1 MKILSLRF
9 KNINSLKGEWKINFN
24 QEPFIS
30 NGLFAITG
38 PTGAGKTT
46 LLDAISLALY
56 HRTPRLD
63 KVTQSQNELMT
74 RHTAECLAEVEFEV
88 KGVAYRAFWEQRRA
102 NYKEDGNLQAP
113 QAELV
118 KINTTGG
125 EDKILASKISQVKE
139 MIINITGLDFDRFTK
154 SMLLSQGQFAAFLNA
169 DDKSR
174 AELLEELTGT
184 DIYRHISQSIF
195 KHWREEEHAL
205 KTLKQQAEMMALLD
219 ENARQALLTEQTDLF
234 AKESL
239 LQKEQQEYQIAK
251 QWQEKETELNKN
263 TLLAQTEVNLAQEAI
278 VAAKP
283 DIQRLENSEP
293 AEKIRPIYDEK
304 NRLLKEQTYIESQLS
319 TLKAEKQLI
328 EQQIQPIN
336 QHLVEARDSFK
347 QHDEKKQQILQ
358 LIREKV
364 APLDN
369 QLILLQQDI
378 SAKTQ
383 QKNTLEKTQSEYL
396 EKIQLTEAQ
405 LSGSQKQFNEL
416 NEYLNQHTTHAQLA
430 ENLPLWQRYFE
441 QYDEITEKYL
451 ISQKSEKTE
460 QEKEHALKFA
470 LEKATKSLEQQQH
483 TLNLQQQQLSELQ
496 TQLEQL
502 NKADAIADIP
512 HRLQQISQQRNAL
525 AKLMGLQAQLQ
536 HAIKTEHQQQKS
548 HSENQQR
555 ITTLTENISKNDI
568 VLKEKEQHLKDLNDN
583 YLLIRK
589 LAEYEEERQHLVK
602 DNPCPVC
609 GSTEHPYVEKYK
621 EIKPDETKT
630 RLDILT
636 QQVHTLTIELVEQK
650 TQCTNY
656 QVQNEKLSRDLEQ
669 LTQDIASLKQQ
680 WQLLAQTYALPDVD
694 CEETALTQL
703 DLELEKED
711 KLLTQKQINYQQLE
725 VKIQQEYKLLSD
737 NKELFNQQQQA
748 ILHQQNE
755 FTQQQKDVSNKQQQT
770 AQYLQQQTQLA
781 QDLQSIVKQQGYE
794 LREFEDKTQWLIAR
808 KKESQQ
814 YQSTLKT
821 HHELQQTIREL
832 LLTQEER
839 KRYLSETQKE
849 LDAVLVHL
857 QQHHQ
862 QQEQLNAQ
870 RQALFGTQTT
880 EDARNELDKQSQ
892 LLQKQIEQ
900 YSEEKNRLEVRLNQL
915 IGQYQENEKSLQRL
929 QTRSQ
934 DIIEQYQYALKNSL
948 FTDENAFLASL
959 LSVEERNRLQEQQK
973 QRLDK
978 LLQEKT
984 RLDTQEKAYQQHLS
998 QQPVLSTEH
1007 NIEQITTHLSSL
1019 ETQLAQLQET
1029 KFRIQEQLRIDEE
1042 KRKAQQDLL
1051 IHITKQ
1057 QSQFDDWSYLNELVG
1072 SASGDKFSRFAQGL
1086 TLDHLIYLAN
1096 RRLEKLHG
1104 RYFLQR
1110 KTPASLELQIAD
1122 TWQADALRDTR
1133 TLSGGES
1140 FLVSLSLAL
1149 ALSDLVSNKTQIE
1162 SLFLDEGFGTLD
1174 PDTLDIALDAL
1185 DSLNASGKII
1195 GVISHVEAMKERIP
1209 VQIKVKKAGGLGIS
1223 QLAPEFRYVDKQNL
1237 NQVVK
1242 N

>member
-24 QEPFIS
+24 QEPFVS

-118 KINTTGG
+118 KINIAGD

-139 MIINITGLDFDRFTK
+139 MIISITGLDFDRFTK

-195 KHWREEEHAL
+195 KHWREEEQAL
-205 KTLKQQAEMMALLD
+205 KTLKQKAEMMALLD
-219 ENARQALLTEQTDLF
+219 ENARQALLTEQTNLF

-239 LQKEQQEYQIAK
+239 LQKEQQEYQVAK
-251 QWQEKETELNKN
+251 QWQEKEIELNKN
-263 TLLAQTEVNLAQEAI
+263 KALAQTEVNLAQEAL

-304 NRLLKEQTYIESQLS
+304 NRLLKEQAYIASQLS
-319 TLKAEKQLI
+319 ALKAEKQLI
-328 EQQIQPIN
+328 EQQSQPIN
-336 QHLVEARDSFK
+336 QHLIEARNTFK

-369 QLILLQQDI
+369 QLALLQQDI

-383 QKNTLEKTQSEYL
+383 QKSALEKTQSEYL
-396 EKIQLTEAQ
+396 EKIQSTAHQLTT
-405 LSGSQKQFNEL
+405 SQKQASEL
-416 NEYLNQHTTHAQLA
+416 NNYLSQHTAYAQLA

-441 QYDEITEKYL
+441 QYDEVTEKYL
-451 ISQKSEKTE
+451 ISKKSEKTE
-460 QEKEHALKFA
+460 QEKEHTLKLA
-470 LEKATKSLEQQQH
+470 LEKATKALEQQQH
-483 TLNLQQQQLSELQ
+483 SLNLQQQQLKALQ
-496 TQLEQL
+496 TQLEQQ
-502 NKADAIADIP
+502 NKADAITDIP
-512 HRLQQISQQRNAL
+512 PRLQQISQQRNAL
-525 AKLMGLQAQLQ
+525 AKLMGLQAQLER
-536 HAIKTEHQQQKS
+536 AIKAEHQQQKS
-548 HSENQQR
+548 YSENLQK
-555 ITTLTENISKNDI
+555 IAMLTENISKNSI

-589 LAEYEEERQHLVK
+589 LAEYEEERQRLVK
-602 DNPCPVC
+602 DTPCPVC

-636 QQVHTLTIELVEQK
+636 QQVHALTIELVEQK
-650 TQCTNY
+650 TQCANY
-656 QVQNEKLSRDLEQ
+656 QAQNEKLCHELKQ
-669 LTQDIASLKQQ
+669 LTQDITSLTQQ
-680 WQLLAQTYALPDVD
+680 WRDVAQTYALPDVG
-694 CEETALTQL
+694 CEETVLTQL
-703 DLELEKED
+703 DSELKQED
-711 KLLTQKQINYQQLE
+711 NLLTQKRVNYQALE
-725 VKIQQEYKLLSD
+725 AKIQQEYKLLSD
-737 NKELFNQQQQA
+737 NKEQFNQQQQTV
-748 ILHQQNE
+748 LHQQNE
-755 FTQQQKDVSNKQQQT
+755 FAQQQKEVSNKQQQT

-781 QDLQSIVKQQGYE
+781 QDLQSLVKQQGYE
-794 LREFEDKTQWLIAR
+794 LKEFEDKIQWLTSR
-808 KKESQQ
+808 KEESQQ

-832 LLTQEER
+832 LSTQEER
-839 KRYLSETQKE
+839 KRYLSEIQKE

-857 QQHHQ
+857 QQLHQ
-862 QQEQLNAQ
+862 QQAQLKAQ

-880 EDARNELDKQSQ
+880 EDARNELDKRS
-892 LLQKQIEQ
+892 LSLQKQIEQ
-900 YSEEKNRLEVRLNQL
+900 YSEEKNRLEIRLNQL

-929 QTRSQ
+929 QTCSQ
-934 DIIEQYQYALKNSL
+934 DIIEQYQYALKNSP
-948 FTDENAFLASL
+948 FADENAFLTSL
-959 LSVEERNRLQEQQK
+959 LSAEERHRLQEQQK

-984 RLDTQEKAYQQHLS
+984 RLDAQENAYQQHLS
-998 QQPVLSTEH
+998 QQPILITQQ
-1007 NIEQITTHLSSL
+1007 NFEQITAQLLLL
-1019 ETQLAQLQET
+1019 ETQLIQLQET
-1029 KFRIQEQLRIDEE
+1029 KFRIQEQLRADEE
-1042 KRKAQQDLL
+1042 KRKEQQSLL
-1051 IHITKQ
+1051 THIAKQ
-1057 QSQFDDWSYLNELVG
+1057 QAQFDDWSYLNELVG

-1223 QLAPEFRYVDKQNL
+1223 QLAPEFRYADK
-1237 NQVVK
+1237 
-1242 N
+1242 

>member
-24 QEPFIS
+24 QEPFVS

-118 KINTTGG
+118 KINIAGD

-139 MIINITGLDFDRFTK
+139 MIISITGLDFDRFTK

-195 KHWREEEHAL
+195 KHWREEEQAL
-205 KTLKQQAEMMALLD
+205 KTLKQKAEMMALLD
-219 ENARQALLTEQTDLF
+219 ENARQALLTEQTNLF

-239 LQKEQQEYQIAK
+239 LQKEQQEYQVAK
-251 QWQEKETELNKN
+251 QWQEKEIELNKN
-263 TLLAQTEVNLAQEAI
+263 KALAQTEVNLAQEAL

-304 NRLLKEQTYIESQLS
+304 NRLLKEQAYIASQLS
-319 TLKAEKQLI
+319 ALKAEKQLI
-328 EQQIQPIN
+328 EQQSQPIN
-336 QHLVEARDSFK
+336 QHLIEARNTFK

-369 QLILLQQDI
+369 QLALLEQDI

-383 QKNTLEKTQSEYL
+383 QKSALEKTQSEYL
-396 EKIQLTEAQ
+396 EKIQSTAHQLTT
-405 LSGSQKQFNEL
+405 SQKQASEL
-416 NEYLNQHTTHAQLA
+416 NNYLSQHTAYAQLA

-441 QYDEITEKYL
+441 QYDEVTEKYL
-451 ISQKSEKTE
+451 ISKKSEKTE
-460 QEKEHALKFA
+460 QEKEHTLKLA
-470 LEKATKSLEQQQH
+470 LEKATKALEQQQH
-483 TLNLQQQQLSELQ
+483 SLNLQQQQLKALQ
-496 TQLEQL
+496 TQLEQQ
-502 NKADAIADIP
+502 NKADAITDIP
-512 HRLQQISQQRNAL
+512 PRLQQISQQRNAL
-525 AKLMGLQAQLQ
+525 AKLMGLQAQLER
-536 HAIKTEHQQQKS
+536 AIKAEHQQQKS
-548 HSENQQR
+548 YSENLQK
-555 ITTLTENISKNDI
+555 IAMLTENISKNSI

-589 LAEYEEERQHLVK
+589 LAEYEEERQRLVK

-636 QQVHTLTIELVEQK
+636 QQVHALTIELVEQK
-650 TQCTNY
+650 TQCANY
-656 QVQNEKLSRDLEQ
+656 QAQNEKLCHELKQ
-669 LTQDIASLKQQ
+669 LTQDITSLTQQ
-680 WQLLAQTYALPDVD
+680 WRDVAQTYALPDVG
-694 CEETALTQL
+694 CEETVLTQL
-703 DLELEKED
+703 DSELKQED
-711 KLLTQKQINYQQLE
+711 NLLTQKRVNYQALE
-725 VKIQQEYKLLSD
+725 TKIQQEYKLLSD
-737 NKELFNQQQQA
+737 NKEQFNQQQQTV
-748 ILHQQNE
+748 LHQQNE
-755 FTQQQKDVSNKQQQT
+755 FAQQQKEVSNKQQQT

-781 QDLQSIVKQQGYE
+781 QDLQSLVKQQGYE
-794 LREFEDKTQWLIAR
+794 LKEFEDKIQWLTSR
-808 KKESQQ
+808 KEESQQ
-814 YQSTLKT
+814 YQSILKT

-832 LLTQEER
+832 LSTQEER
-839 KRYLSETQKE
+839 KRYLSEIQKE

-857 QQHHQ
+857 QQLHQ
-862 QQEQLNAQ
+862 QQAQLKAQ

-880 EDARNELDKQSQ
+880 EDARNELDKRS
-892 LLQKQIEQ
+892 LSLQKQIEQ
-900 YSEEKNRLEVRLNQL
+900 YSEEKNRLEIRLNQL

-929 QTRSQ
+929 QTCSQ
-934 DIIEQYQYALKNSL
+934 DIIEQYQYALKNSP
-948 FTDENAFLASL
+948 FADENAFLTSL
-959 LSVEERNRLQEQQK
+959 LSAEERHRLQEQQK

-984 RLDTQEKAYQQHLS
+984 RLDAQENAYQQHLS
-998 QQPVLSTEH
+998 QQPILITQQ
-1007 NIEQITTHLSSL
+1007 NFEQITAQLLLL
-1019 ETQLAQLQET
+1019 ETQLIQLQET
-1029 KFRIQEQLRIDEE
+1029 KFRIQEQLRADEE
-1042 KRKAQQDLL
+1042 KRKEQQSLL
-1051 IHITKQ
+1051 THIAKQ
-1057 QSQFDDWSYLNELVG
+1057 QAQFDDWSYLNELVG

-1223 QLAPEFRYVDKQNL
+1223 QLAPEFRYADK
-1237 NQVVK
+1237 
-1242 N
+1242 

>member
-24 QEPFIS
+24 QEPFVS

-118 KINTTGG
+118 KINIAGD

-139 MIINITGLDFDRFTK
+139 MIISITGLDFDRFTK

-195 KHWREEEHAL
+195 KHWREEEQAL
-205 KTLKQQAEMMALLD
+205 KTLKQKAEMMALLD
-219 ENARQALLTEQTDLF
+219 ENARQALLTEQTNLF

-239 LQKEQQEYQIAK
+239 LQKEQQEYQVAK
-251 QWQEKETELNKN
+251 QWQEKEIELNKN
-263 TLLAQTEVNLAQEAI
+263 KALAQTEVNLAQEAL

-304 NRLLKEQTYIESQLS
+304 NRLLKEQAYIASQLS
-319 TLKAEKQLI
+319 ALKAEKQLI
-328 EQQIQPIN
+328 EQQSQPIN
-336 QHLVEARDSFK
+336 QHLIEARNTFK

-369 QLILLQQDI
+369 QLALLQQDI

-383 QKNTLEKTQSEYL
+383 QKSALEKTQSEYL
-396 EKIQLTEAQ
+396 EKIQSTAHQLTT
-405 LSGSQKQFNEL
+405 SQKQASEL
-416 NEYLNQHTTHAQLA
+416 NNYLSQHTAYAQLA

-441 QYDEITEKYL
+441 QYDEVTEKYL
-451 ISQKSEKTE
+451 ISKKSEKTE
-460 QEKEHALKFA
+460 QEKEHTLKLA
-470 LEKATKSLEQQQH
+470 LEKATKALEQQQH
-483 TLNLQQQQLSELQ
+483 SLNLQQQQLKALQ
-496 TQLEQL
+496 TQLEQQ
-502 NKADAIADIP
+502 NKADAITDIP
-512 HRLQQISQQRNAL
+512 PRLQQISQQRNAL
-525 AKLMGLQAQLQ
+525 AKLMGLQAQLER
-536 HAIKTEHQQQKS
+536 AIKAEHQQQKS
-548 HSENQQR
+548 YSENLQK
-555 ITTLTENISKNDI
+555 IAMLTENISKNSI

-589 LAEYEEERQHLVK
+589 LAEYEEERQRLVK
-602 DNPCPVC
+602 DTPCPVC

-636 QQVHTLTIELVEQK
+636 QQVHALTIELVEQK
-650 TQCTNY
+650 TQCANY
-656 QVQNEKLSRDLEQ
+656 QAQNEKLCHELKQ
-669 LTQDIASLKQQ
+669 LTQDITSLTQQ
-680 WQLLAQTYALPDVD
+680 WRDVAQTYALPDVG

-703 DLELEKED
+703 DSELKQED
-711 KLLTQKQINYQQLE
+711 NLLTQKRVNYQALE
-725 VKIQQEYKLLSD
+725 TKIQQEYKLLSD
-737 NKELFNQQQQA
+737 NKEQFNQQQQTV
-748 ILHQQNE
+748 LHQQNE
-755 FTQQQKDVSNKQQQT
+755 FAQQQKEVSNKQQQT

-781 QDLQSIVKQQGYE
+781 QDLQSLVKQQGYE
-794 LREFEDKTQWLIAR
+794 LKEFEDKIQWLTSR
-808 KKESQQ
+808 KEESQQ

-832 LLTQEER
+832 LSTQEER
-839 KRYLSETQKE
+839 KRYLSEIQKE

-857 QQHHQ
+857 QQLHQ
-862 QQEQLNAQ
+862 QQAQLKAQ

-880 EDARNELDKQSQ
+880 EDARNELDKRS
-892 LLQKQIEQ
+892 LSLQKQIEQ
-900 YSEEKNRLEVRLNQL
+900 YSEEKNRLEIRLNQL

-929 QTRSQ
+929 QTCSQ
-934 DIIEQYQYALKNSL
+934 DIIEQYQYALKNSP
-948 FTDENAFLASL
+948 FADENAFLTSL
-959 LSVEERNRLQEQQK
+959 LSAEERHRLQEQQK

-984 RLDTQEKAYQQHLS
+984 RLDAQENAYQQHLS
-998 QQPVLSTEH
+998 QQPILITQQ
-1007 NIEQITTHLSSL
+1007 NFEQITAQLLLL
-1019 ETQLAQLQET
+1019 ETQLIQLQET
-1029 KFRIQEQLRIDEE
+1029 KFRIQEQLRADEE
-1042 KRKAQQDLL
+1042 KRKEQQSLL
-1051 IHITKQ
+1051 THIAKQ
-1057 QSQFDDWSYLNELVG
+1057 QAQFDDWSYLNELVG

-1223 QLAPEFRYVDKQNL
+1223 QLDPEFRYADK
-1237 NQVVK
+1237 
-1242 N
+1242 

>member
-24 QEPFIS
+24 QEPFVS

-118 KINTTGG
+118 KINIAGD

-139 MIINITGLDFDRFTK
+139 MIISITGLDFDRFTK

-195 KHWREEEHAL
+195 KHWREEEQAL
-205 KTLKQQAEMMALLD
+205 KTLKQKAEMMALLD
-219 ENARQALLTEQTDLF
+219 ENARQALLTEQTNLF

-239 LQKEQQEYQIAK
+239 LQKEQQEYQVAK
-251 QWQEKETELNKN
+251 QWQEKEIELNKN
-263 TLLAQTEVNLAQEAI
+263 KALAQTEVNLAQEAL

-304 NRLLKEQTYIESQLS
+304 NRLLKEQAYIASQLS
-319 TLKAEKQLI
+319 ALKAEKQLI
-328 EQQIQPIN
+328 EQQSQPIN
-336 QHLVEARDSFK
+336 QHLIEARNTFK

-369 QLILLQQDI
+369 QLALLEQDI

-383 QKNTLEKTQSEYL
+383 QKSALEKTQSEYL
-396 EKIQLTEAQ
+396 EKIQSTAHQLTT
-405 LSGSQKQFNEL
+405 SQKQASEL
-416 NEYLNQHTTHAQLA
+416 NNYLSQHTAYAQLA

-441 QYDEITEKYL
+441 QYDEVTEKYL
-451 ISQKSEKTE
+451 ISKKSEKTE
-460 QEKEHALKFA
+460 QEKEHTLKLA
-470 LEKATKSLEQQQH
+470 LEKATKALEQQQH
-483 TLNLQQQQLSELQ
+483 SLNLQQQQLKALQ
-496 TQLEQL
+496 TQLEQQ
-502 NKADAIADIP
+502 NKADAITDIP
-512 HRLQQISQQRNAL
+512 PRLQQISQQRNAL
-525 AKLMGLQAQLQ
+525 AKLMGLQAQLER
-536 HAIKTEHQQQKS
+536 AIKAEHQQQKS
-548 HSENQQR
+548 YSENLQK
-555 ITTLTENISKNDI
+555 IAMLTENISKNSI

-589 LAEYEEERQHLVK
+589 LAEYEEERQRLVK
-602 DNPCPVC
+602 DTPCPVC

-636 QQVHTLTIELVEQK
+636 QQVHALTIELVEQK
-650 TQCTNY
+650 TQCANY
-656 QVQNEKLSRDLEQ
+656 QAQNEKLCHELKQ
-669 LTQDIASLKQQ
+669 LTQDITSLTQQ
-680 WQLLAQTYALPDVD
+680 WRDVAQTYALPDVG
-694 CEETALTQL
+694 CEETVLTQL
-703 DLELEKED
+703 DSELKKED
-711 KLLTQKQINYQQLE
+711 NLLTQKRVNYQALE
-725 VKIQQEYKLLSD
+725 AKIQQEYKLLSD
-737 NKELFNQQQQA
+737 NKEQFNQQQQTV
-748 ILHQQNE
+748 LHQQNE
-755 FTQQQKDVSNKQQQT
+755 FAQQQKEVSNKQQQT

-781 QDLQSIVKQQGYE
+781 QDLQSLVKQQGYE
-794 LREFEDKTQWLIAR
+794 LKEFEDKIQWLTSR
-808 KKESQQ
+808 KEESQQ

-832 LLTQEER
+832 LSTQEER
-839 KRYLSETQKE
+839 KRYLSEIQKE

-857 QQHHQ
+857 QQLHQ
-862 QQEQLNAQ
+862 QQAQLKAQ

-880 EDARNELDKQSQ
+880 EDARNELDKRS
-892 LLQKQIEQ
+892 LSLQKQIEQ
-900 YSEEKNRLEVRLNQL
+900 YSEEKNRLEIRLNQL

-929 QTRSQ
+929 QTCSQ
-934 DIIEQYQYALKNSL
+934 DIIEQYQYALKNSP
-948 FTDENAFLASL
+948 FADENAFLTSL
-959 LSVEERNRLQEQQK
+959 LSAEERHRLQEQQK

-984 RLDTQEKAYQQHLS
+984 RLDAQENAYQQHLS
-998 QQPVLSTEH
+998 QQPILITQQ
-1007 NIEQITTHLSSL
+1007 NFEQITAQLLLL
-1019 ETQLAQLQET
+1019 ETQLIQLQET
-1029 KFRIQEQLRIDEE
+1029 KFRIQEQLRADEE
-1042 KRKAQQDLL
+1042 KRKEQQSLL
-1051 IHITKQ
+1051 THIAKQ
-1057 QSQFDDWSYLNELVG
+1057 QAQFDDWSYLNELVG

-1223 QLAPEFRYVDKQNL
+1223 QLAPEFRYADK
-1237 NQVVK
+1237 
-1242 N
+1242 

>member
-118 KINTTGG
+118 KINNTGG

-195 KHWREEEHAL
+195 KHWREEEQAL
-205 KTLKQQAEMMALLD
+205 KTLKQQAETMALLD

-239 LQKEQQEYQIAK
+239 LQKEQQEYQAAK
-251 QWQEKETELNKN
+251 QWQEKESELNKN
-263 TLLAQTEVNLAQEAI
+263 KALAQNEVNLAQEAL
-278 VAAKP
+278 VSAKP

-319 TLKAEKQLI
+319 TLTAEKQLI
-328 EQQIQPIN
+328 EQQSQPIN
-336 QHLVEARDSFK
+336 QHLVEARNTFK
-347 QHDEKKQQILQ
+347 QHDEKKQQTLQ

-378 SAKTQ
+378 SVKTQ

-396 EKIQLTEAQ
+396 EKIQLTEAK
-405 LSGSQKQFNEL
+405 LAGSQKQFNEL
-416 NEYLNQHTTHAQLA
+416 NEYLNQHTAHAQLA

-441 QYDEITEKYL
+441 QYDEITEKYR
-451 ISQKSEKTE
+451 ISQNSEKAE
-460 QEKEHALKFA
+460 QEKECLLKLE
-470 LEKATKSLEQQQH
+470 LEKATKTLEAQQH
-483 TLNLQQQQLSELQ
+483 TLNLQQQQLSKLQ
-496 TQLEQL
+496 TQLEQQ

-525 AKLMGLQAQLQ
+525 TKLMGVQAQLQ
-536 HAIKTEHQQQKS
+536 RAIKTEHQYQQTQSDNQQK
-548 HSENQQR
+548 
-555 ITTLTENISKNDI
+555 IAMLTENIHKNDT

-589 LAEYEEERQHLVK
+589 LAEYEEERQRLVK

-621 EIKPDETKT
+621 EIQTDETKS
-630 RLDILT
+630 RLDNLT
-636 QQVHTLTIELVEQK
+636 QQVHALTITLVEQK
-650 TQCTNY
+650 TQCASF
-656 QVQNEKLSRDLEQ
+656 QAQNEKLSRDLEQ

-680 WQLLAQTYALPDVD
+680 WQILAQTYALPDVD
-694 CEETALTQL
+694 CEGTALTQL
-703 DLELEKED
+703 DSALEKED
-711 KLLTQKQINYQQLE
+711 NLLTQKRISYQQLE

-737 NKELFNQQQQA
+737 AKEQFNQQQQA

-755 FTQQQKDVSNKQQQT
+755 FAQQQKEVSNKQQQT
-770 AQYLQQQTQLA
+770 AQYLQQQALLT
-781 QDLQSIVKQQGYE
+781 QDLQSLVKQQGYE
-794 LREFEDKTQWLIAR
+794 LQEFEDKIQWLTAR
-808 KKESQQ
+808 KKESLQ

-821 HHELQQTIREL
+821 HHELQQIIREL

-849 LDAVLVHL
+849 LDAVLIQL
-857 QQHHQ
+857 QQLYQ
-862 QQEQLNAQ
+862 QQEQLKAQ
-870 RQALFGTQTT
+870 RQALFGIQTT

-934 DIIEQYQYALKNSL
+934 DIIEQYQYALKNSP

-984 RLDTQEKAYQQHLS
+984 RLDTQEKAYQQHLL
-998 QQPVLSTEH
+998 QQPLLSTEQ
-1007 NIEQITTHLSSL
+1007 NIEQITAHLLAL
-1019 ETQLAQLQET
+1019 ETQLVHTQET
-1029 KFRIQEQLRIDEE
+1029 KFRLQEQLRTDEE
-1042 KRKAQQDLL
+1042 KRKEQQTLL
-1051 IHITKQ
+1051 DKITKQ

-1072 SASGDKFSRFAQGL
+1072 SASGDKFSRLAQGL

-1209 VQIKVKKAGGLGIS
+1209 VQIKVKKAGGVGIS

>member
-650 TQCTNY
+650 TLCTNY
-656 QVQNEKLSRDLEQ
+656 QAQNEKLSRDLEQ
-669 LTQDIASLKQQ
+669 LTQDITSLKQQ
-680 WQLLAQTYALPDVD
+680 WQVLAQTYALPDVD

-711 KLLTQKQINYQQLE
+711 KLLAQKQINYQQLE
-725 VKIQQEYKLLSD
+725 ALIQQEYKRLSD

-755 FTQQQKDVSNKQQQT
+755 FAQQQKDVSNKQQQT

>member
-24 QEPFIS
+24 QEPFVS

-118 KINTTGG
+118 KINIAGD

-139 MIINITGLDFDRFTK
+139 MIISITGLDFDRFTK

-195 KHWREEEHAL
+195 KHWREEEQAL
-205 KTLKQQAEMMALLD
+205 KTLKQKAEMMALLD
-219 ENARQALLTEQTDLF
+219 ENARQALLTEQTNLF

-239 LQKEQQEYQIAK
+239 LQKEQQEYQVAK
-251 QWQEKETELNKN
+251 QWQEKEIELNKN
-263 TLLAQTEVNLAQEAI
+263 KALAQTEVNLAQEAL

-304 NRLLKEQTYIESQLS
+304 NRLLKEQAYIASQLS
-319 TLKAEKQLI
+319 ALKAEKQLI
-328 EQQIQPIN
+328 EQQSQPIN
-336 QHLVEARDSFK
+336 QHLIEARNTFK

-369 QLILLQQDI
+369 QLALLEQDI

-383 QKNTLEKTQSEYL
+383 QKSALEKTQSEYL
-396 EKIQLTEAQ
+396 EKIQSTAHQLTT
-405 LSGSQKQFNEL
+405 SQKQASEL
-416 NEYLNQHTTHAQLA
+416 NNYLSQHTAYAQLA
-430 ENLPLWQRYFE
+430 ENLPLWQRYFD
-441 QYDEITEKYL
+441 QYDEVTEKYL
-451 ISQKSEKTE
+451 ISKKSEKTE
-460 QEKEHALKFA
+460 QEKEHTLKLA
-470 LEKATKSLEQQQH
+470 LEKATKALEQQQH
-483 TLNLQQQQLSELQ
+483 SLNLQQQQLKALQ
-496 TQLEQL
+496 TQLEQQ
-502 NKADAIADIP
+502 NKADAITDIP
-512 HRLQQISQQRNAL
+512 PRLQQISQQRNAL
-525 AKLMGLQAQLQ
+525 AKLMGLQAQLER
-536 HAIKTEHQQQKS
+536 AIKAEHQQQKS
-548 HSENQQR
+548 YSENLQK
-555 ITTLTENISKNDI
+555 IAMLTENISKNSI

-589 LAEYEEERQHLVK
+589 LAEYEEERQRLVK
-602 DNPCPVC
+602 DTPCPVC

-636 QQVHTLTIELVEQK
+636 QQVHALTIELVEQK
-650 TQCTNY
+650 TQCANY
-656 QVQNEKLSRDLEQ
+656 QAQNEKLCHELKQ
-669 LTQDIASLKQQ
+669 LTQDITSLTQQ
-680 WQLLAQTYALPDVD
+680 WRDVAQTYALPDVG
-694 CEETALTQL
+694 CEETVLTQL
-703 DLELEKED
+703 DSELKQED
-711 KLLTQKQINYQQLE
+711 NLLTQKRVNYQALE
-725 VKIQQEYKLLSD
+725 AKIQQEYKLLSD
-737 NKELFNQQQQA
+737 NKEQFNQQQQTV
-748 ILHQQNE
+748 LHQQNE
-755 FTQQQKDVSNKQQQT
+755 FAQQQKEVSNKQQQT

-781 QDLQSIVKQQGYE
+781 QDLQSLVKQQGYE
-794 LREFEDKTQWLIAR
+794 LKEFEDKIQWLTSR
-808 KKESQQ
+808 KEESQQ

-832 LLTQEER
+832 LSTQEER
-839 KRYLSETQKE
+839 KRYLSEIQKE

-857 QQHHQ
+857 QQLHQ
-862 QQEQLNAQ
+862 QQAQLKAQ

-880 EDARNELDKQSQ
+880 EDARNELDKRS
-892 LLQKQIEQ
+892 LSLQKQIEQ
-900 YSEEKNRLEVRLNQL
+900 YSEEKNRLEIRLNQL

-929 QTRSQ
+929 QTCSQ
-934 DIIEQYQYALKNSL
+934 DIIEQYQYALKNSP
-948 FTDENAFLASL
+948 FADENAFLTSL
-959 LSVEERNRLQEQQK
+959 LSAEERHRLQEQQK

-984 RLDTQEKAYQQHLS
+984 RLDAQENAYQQHLS
-998 QQPVLSTEH
+998 QQPILITQQ
-1007 NIEQITTHLSSL
+1007 NFEQITAQLLLL
-1019 ETQLAQLQET
+1019 ETQLIQLQET
-1029 KFRIQEQLRIDEE
+1029 KFRIQEQLRADEE
-1042 KRKAQQDLL
+1042 KRKEQQSLL
-1051 IHITKQ
+1051 THIAKQ
-1057 QSQFDDWSYLNELVG
+1057 QAQFDDWSYLNELVG

-1223 QLAPEFRYVDKQNL
+1223 QLAPEFRYADK
-1237 NQVVK
+1237 
-1242 N
+1242 

>member
-525 AKLMGLQAQLQ
+525 AKLMGLQTQLQ

-548 HSENQQR
+548 HSENQQK
-555 ITTLTENISKNDI
+555 IAMLTENIHKNDI

-711 KLLTQKQINYQQLE
+711 KLLTQKRISYQQLE
-725 VKIQQEYKLLSD
+725 ALIQQEYKRLSD

-755 FTQQQKDVSNKQQQT
+755 FAQQQKDVSNKQQQT

>member
-125 EDKILASKISQVKE
+125 DDKILATKISQVKE
-139 MIINITGLDFDRFTK
+139 MIISITGLDFDRFTK

-195 KHWREEEHAL
+195 KHWREEEQAL
-205 KTLKQQAEMMALLD
+205 KMLKQQAEMMALLD
-219 ENARQALLTEQTDLF
+219 ENARQALLTEQTELF
-234 AKESL
+234 TKERQ
-239 LQKEQQEYQIAK
+239 LQKEQQAYQVAK
-251 QWQEKETELNKN
+251 QWQEKEIELNKN
-263 TLLAQTEVNLAQEAI
+263 KILAQTEVNLAQDAL

-319 TLKAEKQLI
+319 TLKEEKKRL
-328 EQQIQPIN
+328 EQQSQPIH
-336 QHLVEARDSFK
+336 QHLVEARNTLK

-364 APLDN
+364 APLDS

-378 SAKTQ
+378 SVKTQ

-405 LSGSQKQFNEL
+405 LASSQKQFNEL
-416 NEYLNQHTTHAQLA
+416 NEYLTQHKAHAQLA

-441 QYDEITEKYL
+441 QYDEITEKYF
-451 ISQKSEKTE
+451 ISQKSEKGE
-460 QEKEHALKFA
+460 QEKEQLLKLS
-470 LEKATKSLEQQQH
+470 LEKATHTLEEQQH

-496 TQLEQL
+496 TQLEQQ
-502 NKADAIADIP
+502 NRADAIADIP
-512 HRLQQISQQRNAL
+512 HRLQKISQQRNAL

-536 HAIKTEHQQQKS
+536 RAIKTEHQYQQTQSDNQQK
-548 HSENQQR
+548 
-555 ITTLTENISKNDI
+555 IAVLTENISKNSI

-589 LAEYEEERQHLVK
+589 LAEYEEERQRLVK

-636 QQVHTLTIELVEQK
+636 QQVHALTIELVEQK
-650 TQCTNY
+650 TQCANY
-656 QVQNEKLSRDLEQ
+656 QAQNEKLSRDFEQ

-680 WQLLAQTYALPDVD
+680 WQILAQTYALPNVD
-694 CEETALTQL
+694 SEETALTQL
-703 DLELEKED
+703 DSELEKED
-711 KLLTQKQINYQQLE
+711 NLLTQKRISYQQLE
-725 VKIQQEYKLLSD
+725 AKIQQEYKQLSD
-737 NKELFNQQQQA
+737 NKEQFNQQQQA

-755 FTQQQKDVSNKQQQT
+755 FAQQQKEVSNKQQQT

-781 QDLQSIVKQQGYE
+781 QDLQSLVKQQGYE
-794 LREFEDKTQWLIAR
+794 LQEFEDKIQWLTAR
-808 KKESQQ
+808 KKENQQ
-814 YQSTLKT
+814 YQSTLTT

-832 LLTQEER
+832 LLTLEER

-849 LDAVLVHL
+849 LDDVVVHL
-857 QQHHQ
+857 HQLHQ
-862 QQEQLNAQ
+862 QQEQLKTQ
-870 RQALFGTQTT
+870 RQTLFGTQTT
-880 EDARNELDKQSQ
+880 EDTRNELDKQSQ

-900 YSEEKNRLEVRLNQL
+900 YSEEKNRLEIRLNQL
-915 IGQYQENEKSLQRL
+915 IGQYQENEKSRQRL
-929 QTRSQ
+929 LVHSQ
-934 DIIEQYQYALKNSL
+934 ATLEQYQTSLKNSP
-948 FTDENAFLASL
+948 FADEKAFLSSL

-984 RLDTQEKAYQQHLS
+984 RLDTQENVYQQHLS
-998 QQPVLSTEH
+998 QQPLLATQQ
-1007 NIEQITTHLSSL
+1007 NLAQIN
-1019 ETQLAQLQET
+1019 TQLLQLDTQVTQLQET
-1029 KFRIQEQLRIDEE
+1029 KFRIQEQLRLDEE

-1051 IHITKQ
+1051 IRMTKQ

-1110 KTPASLELQIAD
+1110 KTLASLELQIAD

-1223 QLAPEFRYVDKQNL
+1223 QLAPEFRYAGKQIL

>member
-24 QEPFIS
+24 QEPFVS

-118 KINTTGG
+118 KINIAGD

-139 MIINITGLDFDRFTK
+139 MIISITGLDFDRFTK

-195 KHWREEEHAL
+195 KHWREEEQAL
-205 KTLKQQAEMMALLD
+205 KTLKQKAEMMALLD
-219 ENARQALLTEQTDLF
+219 ENARQALLTEQTNLF

-239 LQKEQQEYQIAK
+239 LQKEQQEYQVAK
-251 QWQEKETELNKN
+251 QWQEKEIELNKN
-263 TLLAQTEVNLAQEAI
+263 KALAQTEVNLAQEAL

-304 NRLLKEQTYIESQLS
+304 NRLLKEQAYIASQLS
-319 TLKAEKQLI
+319 ALKAEKQLI
-328 EQQIQPIN
+328 EQQSQPIN
-336 QHLVEARDSFK
+336 QHLIEARNTFK

-369 QLILLQQDI
+369 QLALLEQDI

-383 QKNTLEKTQSEYL
+383 QKSALEKTQSEYL
-396 EKIQLTEAQ
+396 EKIQSTAHQLTT
-405 LSGSQKQFNEL
+405 SQKQASEL
-416 NEYLNQHTTHAQLA
+416 NNYLSQHTAYAQLA

-441 QYDEITEKYL
+441 QYDEVTEKYL
-451 ISQKSEKTE
+451 ISKKSEKTE
-460 QEKEHALKFA
+460 QEKEHTLKLA
-470 LEKATKSLEQQQH
+470 LEKATKALEQQQH
-483 TLNLQQQQLSELQ
+483 SLNLQQQQLKALQ
-496 TQLEQL
+496 TQLEQQ
-502 NKADAIADIP
+502 NKADAITDIP
-512 HRLQQISQQRNAL
+512 PRLQQISQQRNAL
-525 AKLMGLQAQLQ
+525 AKLMGLQAQLER
-536 HAIKTEHQQQKS
+536 AIKAEHQQQKS
-548 HSENQQR
+548 YSENLQK
-555 ITTLTENISKNDI
+555 IAMLTENISKNSI

-589 LAEYEEERQHLVK
+589 LAEYEEERQRLVK
-602 DNPCPVC
+602 DTPCPVC

-636 QQVHTLTIELVEQK
+636 QQVHALTIELVEQK
-650 TQCTNY
+650 TQCANY
-656 QVQNEKLSRDLEQ
+656 QAQNEKLCHELKQ
-669 LTQDIASLKQQ
+669 LTQDITSLTQQ
-680 WQLLAQTYALPDVD
+680 WRDVAQTYALPDVG
-694 CEETALTQL
+694 CEETVLTQL
-703 DLELEKED
+703 DSELKQED
-711 KLLTQKQINYQQLE
+711 NLLTQKRVNYQALE
-725 VKIQQEYKLLSD
+725 AKIQQEYKLLSD
-737 NKELFNQQQQA
+737 NKEQFNQQQQTV
-748 ILHQQNE
+748 LHQQNE
-755 FTQQQKDVSNKQQQT
+755 FAQQQKEVSNKQQQT

-781 QDLQSIVKQQGYE
+781 QDLQSLVKQQGYE
-794 LREFEDKTQWLIAR
+794 LKEFEDKIQWLTSR
-808 KKESQQ
+808 KEESQQ

-832 LLTQEER
+832 LSTQEER
-839 KRYLSETQKE
+839 KRYLSEIQKE

-857 QQHHQ
+857 QQLHQ
-862 QQEQLNAQ
+862 QQAQLKAQ

-880 EDARNELDKQSQ
+880 EDARNELDKRS
-892 LLQKQIEQ
+892 LSLQKQIEQ
-900 YSEEKNRLEVRLNQL
+900 YSEEKNRLEIRLNQL

-929 QTRSQ
+929 QTCSQ
-934 DIIEQYQYALKNSL
+934 DIIEQYQYALKNSP
-948 FTDENAFLASL
+948 FADENAFLTSL
-959 LSVEERNRLQEQQK
+959 LSAEERHRLQEQQK

-984 RLDTQEKAYQQHLS
+984 RLDTQENAYQQHLS
-998 QQPVLSTEH
+998 QQPILITQQ
-1007 NIEQITTHLSSL
+1007 NFEQITAQLLLL
-1019 ETQLAQLQET
+1019 ETQLIQLQET
-1029 KFRIQEQLRIDEE
+1029 KFRIQEQLRADEE
-1042 KRKAQQDLL
+1042 KRKEQQSLL
-1051 IHITKQ
+1051 THIAKQ
-1057 QSQFDDWSYLNELVG
+1057 QAQFDDWSYLNELVG

-1223 QLAPEFRYVDKQNL
+1223 QLAPEFRYADK
-1237 NQVVK
+1237 
-1242 N
+1242 

>member
-24 QEPFIS
+24 QEPFVS

-46 LLDAISLALY
+46 LLDTISLALY

-118 KINTTGG
+118 KINIAGD

-139 MIINITGLDFDRFTK
+139 MIISITGLDFDRFTK

-195 KHWREEEHAL
+195 KHWREEEQAL
-205 KTLKQQAEMMALLD
+205 KTLKQKAEMMALLD
-219 ENARQALLTEQTDLF
+219 ENARQALLTEQTNLF

-239 LQKEQQEYQIAK
+239 LQKEQQEYQVAK
-251 QWQEKETELNKN
+251 QWQEKEIELNKN
-263 TLLAQTEVNLAQEAI
+263 KALAQTEVNLAQEAL

-304 NRLLKEQTYIESQLS
+304 NRLLKEQAYIASQLS
-319 TLKAEKQLI
+319 ALKAEKQLI
-328 EQQIQPIN
+328 EQQSQPIN
-336 QHLVEARDSFK
+336 QHLIEARNTFK

-369 QLILLQQDI
+369 QLALLEQDI

-383 QKNTLEKTQSEYL
+383 QKSALEKTQSEYL
-396 EKIQLTEAQ
+396 EKIQSTAHQLTT
-405 LSGSQKQFNEL
+405 SQKQASEL
-416 NEYLNQHTTHAQLA
+416 NNYLSQHTAYAQLA

-441 QYDEITEKYL
+441 QYDEVTEKYL
-451 ISQKSEKTE
+451 ISKKSEKTE
-460 QEKEHALKFA
+460 QEKEHTLKLA
-470 LEKATKSLEQQQH
+470 LEKATKALEQQQH
-483 TLNLQQQQLSELQ
+483 SLNLQQQQLKALQ
-496 TQLEQL
+496 TQLEQQ
-502 NKADAIADIP
+502 NKADAITDIP
-512 HRLQQISQQRNAL
+512 PRLQQISQQRNAL
-525 AKLMGLQAQLQ
+525 AKLMGLQAQLER
-536 HAIKTEHQQQKS
+536 AIKAEHQQQKS
-548 HSENQQR
+548 YSENLQK
-555 ITTLTENISKNDI
+555 IAMLTENISKNSI

-589 LAEYEEERQHLVK
+589 LAEYEEERQRLVK
-602 DNPCPVC
+602 DTPCPVC

-636 QQVHTLTIELVEQK
+636 QQVHALTIELVEQK
-650 TQCTNY
+650 TQCANY
-656 QVQNEKLSRDLEQ
+656 QAQNEKLCHELKQ
-669 LTQDIASLKQQ
+669 LTQDITSLTQQ
-680 WQLLAQTYALPDVD
+680 WRDVAQTYALPDVG
-694 CEETALTQL
+694 CEETVLTQL
-703 DLELEKED
+703 DSELKQED
-711 KLLTQKQINYQQLE
+711 NLLTQKRVNYQALE
-725 VKIQQEYKLLSD
+725 AKIQQECKLLSD
-737 NKELFNQQQQA
+737 NKEQFNQQQQTV
-748 ILHQQNE
+748 LHQQNE
-755 FTQQQKDVSNKQQQT
+755 FAQQQKEVSNKQQQT

-781 QDLQSIVKQQGYE
+781 QDLQSLVKQQGYE
-794 LREFEDKTQWLIAR
+794 LKEFEDKIQWLTSR
-808 KKESQQ
+808 KEESQQ

-832 LLTQEER
+832 LSTQEER
-839 KRYLSETQKE
+839 KRYLSEIQKE

-857 QQHHQ
+857 QQLHQ
-862 QQEQLNAQ
+862 QQAQLKAQ

-880 EDARNELDKQSQ
+880 EDARNELDKRS
-892 LLQKQIEQ
+892 LSLQKQIEQ
-900 YSEEKNRLEVRLNQL
+900 YSEEKNRLEIRLNQL

-929 QTRSQ
+929 QTCSQ
-934 DIIEQYQYALKNSL
+934 DIIEQYQYALKNSP
-948 FTDENAFLASL
+948 FADENAFLTSL
-959 LSVEERNRLQEQQK
+959 LSAEERHRLQEQQK

-984 RLDTQEKAYQQHLS
+984 RLDTQENAYQQHLS
-998 QQPVLSTEH
+998 QQPILITQQ
-1007 NIEQITTHLSSL
+1007 NFEQITAQLLLL
-1019 ETQLAQLQET
+1019 ETQLIQLQET
-1029 KFRIQEQLRIDEE
+1029 KFRIQEQLRADEE
-1042 KRKAQQDLL
+1042 KRKEQQSLL
-1051 IHITKQ
+1051 THIAKQ
-1057 QSQFDDWSYLNELVG
+1057 QAQFDDWSYLNELVG

-1223 QLAPEFRYVDKQNL
+1223 QLAPEFRYADK
-1237 NQVVK
+1237 
-1242 N
+1242 

>member
-9 KNINSLKGEWKINFN
+9 KNINSLKGEWKINFD
-24 QEPFIS
+24 QEPFVS

-74 RHTAECLAEVEFEV
+74 RHTAECLTEVEFEV

-195 KHWREEEHAL
+195 KHWREEEQAL

-219 ENARQALLTEQTDLF
+219 ENARQSLLTEQTDLF

-239 LQKEQQEYQIAK
+239 LQKEQQEYQTAK
-251 QWQEKETELNKN
+251 QWQEKEIEINKN
-263 TLLAQTEVNLAQEAI
+263 RVLAQTEVNLAQEALI
-278 VAAKP
+278 AAKP

-319 TLKAEKQLI
+319 TLKAEKQRI
-328 EQQIQPIN
+328 EQQSQPIN
-336 QHLVEARDSFK
+336 QHLVEARDAFK

-364 APLDN
+364 TPLDN
-369 QLILLQQDI
+369 QLVLLQQDI

-405 LSGSQKQFNEL
+405 LTGSQKQFNEL
-416 NEYLNQHTTHAQLA
+416 SEYLNQHTAYAQLA

-451 ISQKSEKTE
+451 ISQKSEKAE
-460 QEKEHALKFA
+460 QEKEQLLKLA
-470 LEKATKSLEQQQH
+470 LEKTTHTLEAQQH
-483 TLNLQQQQLSELQ
+483 NLHLQQQRLSELQ
-496 TQLEQL
+496 TQLEQQ
-502 NKADAIADIP
+502 NKVDAIADIP

-536 HAIKTEHQQQKS
+536 HALKTEHQYQKS
-548 HSENQQR
+548 HSENLQK
-555 ITTLTENISKNDI
+555 IATLTENISKNDI
-568 VLKEKEQHLKDLNDN
+568 VLKEKKQHFKDLNDN

-630 RLDILT
+630 RLDLLT
-636 QQVHTLTIELVEQK
+636 QQIDTLTMELMEQK
-650 TQCTNY
+650 TQCTSY
-656 QVQNEKLSRDLEQ
+656 QTQNKKLNEDLEQ
-669 LTQDIASLKQQ
+669 LTQDIATLKQQ
-680 WQLLAQTYALPDVD
+680 WQVLAQTHALPDVD
-694 CEETALTQL
+694 CEETALAQL
-703 DLELEKED
+703 DTELEKED
-711 KLLTQKQINYQQLE
+711 NLLTQKRVSYQALE
-725 VKIQQEYKLLSD
+725 AKTQQEYKLLSD
-737 NKELFNQQQQA
+737 TKEQFYQQQQA

-755 FTQQQKDVSNKQQQT
+755 LTQQQKEVSNKQQQT
-770 AQYLQQQTQLA
+770 TQYLQQQIQLA
-781 QDLQSIVKQQGYE
+781 QEIQSLVKQQGYE
-794 LREFEDKTQWLIAR
+794 LQASEDKIQWLNAR
-808 KKESQQ
+808 KEENQQ

-832 LLTQEER
+832 SLTQEER
-839 KRYLSETQKE
+839 KRYLAEVQKE
-849 LDAVLVHL
+849 LGAALIHL
-857 QQHHQ
+857 QQLHQ
-862 QQEQLNAQ
+862 QQEQLKAQ

-900 YSEEKNRLEVRLNQL
+900 YSEEKNRLEISLNQL

-929 QTRSQ
+929 HVHSQ
-934 DIIEQYQYALKNSL
+934 DILEQYQNRLKNSP
-948 FTDENAFLASL
+948 FADENAFLASL

-984 RLDTQEKAYQQHLS
+984 RLDTQENAYQQHLL
-998 QQPVLSTEH
+998 QQPLLATQQ
-1007 NIEQITTHLSSL
+1007 NLEQITAQLLML
-1019 ETQLAQLQET
+1019 ETQFTQLQET
-1029 KFRIQEQLRIDEE
+1029 KFRIQEQLRTDEE
-1042 KRKAQQDLL
+1042 KRKEQQELL
-1051 IHITKQ
+1051 TRITKQ
-1057 QSQFDDWSYLNELVG
+1057 QSHFDDWSYLNELVG
-1072 SASGDKFSRFAQGL
+1072 SSKGDKFSRFAQGL

-1237 NQVVK
+1237 NQPVK

>member
-74 RHTAECLAEVEFEV
+74 RHTAECLSEVEFEV

-195 KHWREEEHAL
+195 KHWREEEQAL

-239 LQKEQQEYQIAK
+239 LQKEKQEYQAAK
-251 QWQEKETELNKN
+251 QWQEKEIELNKN
-263 TLLAQTEVNLAQEAI
+263 KVLAQTEVNLAQEAL

-304 NRLLKEQTYIESQLS
+304 DRLLKEQTYIESQLS

-328 EQQIQPIN
+328 EQQSQPIN
-336 QHLVEARDSFK
+336 QHLIEARDTFK

-378 SAKTQ
+378 SVKTQ

-396 EKIQLTEAQ
+396 EKIQLTEAK
-405 LSGSQKQFNEL
+405 LVGSQKQFNEL
-416 NEYLNQHTTHAQLA
+416 NEYLNQHTAHAQLA

-441 QYDEITEKYL
+441 QYDEVTEKYL
-451 ISQKSEKTE
+451 ISQKSEKAE
-460 QEKEHALKFA
+460 QEKECLLKLE
-470 LEKATKSLEQQQH
+470 LEKATKTLEEQQH
-483 TLNLQQQQLSELQ
+483 NLNLQQQQLSELQ
-496 TQLEQL
+496 TQLEQQ

-512 HRLQQISQQRNAL
+512 YRSQQISQQRNAL

-536 HAIKTEHQQQKS
+536 RNIKAEHQQQKS
-548 HSENQQR
+548 HSENLQK
-555 ITTLTENISKNDI
+555 IAVLTENISKNSI
-568 VLKEKEQHLKDLNDN
+568 ILKEKEQHLNDLNDN
-583 YLLIRK
+583 YTLIRK

-602 DNPCPVC
+602 DTPCPVC

-650 TQCTNY
+650 TQYANY
-656 QVQNEKLSRDLEQ
+656 QAQNEKLSNDLEQ
-669 LTQDIASLKQQ
+669 LTQDIVSLKQQ
-680 WQLLAQTYALPDVD
+680 WRALAQTYALPDVD

-703 DLELEKED
+703 DSELEKED
-711 KLLTQKQINYQQLE
+711 NLLTQKRISYQLLE
-725 VKIQQEYKLLSD
+725 AQIQQKYKLLSD
-737 NKELFNQQQQA
+737 NKEQFNQQQQA

-755 FTQQQKDVSNKQQQT
+755 FTQQQKEVFNKQQQT
-770 AQYLQQQTQLA
+770 EQYLQQQTQLA
-781 QDLQSIVKQQGYE
+781 QDLQSLVKQQGYE
-794 LREFEDKTQWLIAR
+794 LEEFEDKIQWLIAR

-821 HHELQQTIREL
+821 HHELQQIIREL

-839 KRYLSETQKE
+839 KRYLSENQKE
-849 LDAVLVHL
+849 LDTALIHL
-857 QQHHQ
+857 QQLHQ
-862 QQEQLNAQ
+862 QQEQLKAQ
-870 RQALFGTQTT
+870 RQAFFGTQTT

-900 YSEEKNRLEVRLNQL
+900 YSEEKNRLEIRLNQL

-929 QTRSQ
+929 QTRLQ
-934 DIIEQYQYALKNSL
+934 DIIEQYQHALKNSP
-948 FTDENAFLASL
+948 FTDENTFLASL

-973 QRLDK
+973 QRLDR

-984 RLDTQEKAYQQHLS
+984 RLDTQEKAYQQHLL
-998 QQPVLSTEH
+998 QPPLLSTEQ
-1007 NIEQITTHLSSL
+1007 NIEQITTHILAL
-1019 ETQLAQLQET
+1019 ETQLAHLQET
-1029 KFRIQEQLRIDEE
+1029 KFRIQEQLRTDEE
-1042 KRKAQQDLL
+1042 KRKEQQALL
-1051 IHITKQ
+1051 DRITKQ
-1057 QSQFDDWSYLNELVG
+1057 QSHFDDWSYLNELVG

-1223 QLAPEFRYVDKQNL
+1223 QLAPEFRYVNKQNL

-1242 N
+1242 H

>member
-24 QEPFIS
+24 QEPFVS

-102 NYKEDGNLQAP
+102 NYKEEGNLQAP

-118 KINTTGG
+118 KINIEGS

-139 MIINITGLDFDRFTK
+139 MIVSITGLDFDRFTK

-184 DIYRHISQSIF
+184 DIYRHISQVIF
-195 KHWREEEHAL
+195 KHWREEEHTL
-205 KTLKQQAEMMALLD
+205 KTLKQQADMMALLD
-219 ENARQALLTEQTDLF
+219 ETTRQALLTEQQGFNAQENQLKQTQL
-234 AKESL
+234 
-239 LQKEQQEYQIAK
+239 EYQSAK
-251 QWQEKETELNKN
+251 QWQEQEA
-263 TLLAQTEVNLAQEAI
+263 TLKQQQASAQIDANLAQEAL

-293 AEKIRPIYDEK
+293 AEKIRPAYDENK
-304 NRLLKEQTYIESQLS
+304 RLLKEQSYIETQLS
-319 TLKAEKQLI
+319 TLKTEKHVI
-328 EQQIQPIN
+328 EQQSQPIN
-336 QHLVEARDSFK
+336 EKLSEIRGSLK
-347 QHDEKKQQILQ
+347 NHDEKKQKILQ

-364 APLDN
+364 TPIDN
-369 QLILLQQDI
+369 QLVLLQQDI
-378 SAKTQ
+378 SAKTK

-396 EKIQLTEAQ
+396 EKIQSTAHQ
-405 LSGSQKQFNEL
+405 LATSQKQANEL
-416 NEYLNQHTTHAQLA
+416 NDYLTQHTAYAQLA

-441 QYDEITEKYL
+441 QYDEVTEKYL
-451 ISQKSEKTE
+451 ISQKSEKIE
-460 QEKEHALKFA
+460 QEKEQSLKLALA
-470 LEKATKSLEQQQH
+470 KATKALEEQQH
-483 TLNLQQQQLSELQ
+483 NLNLQQQQLNKLQ
-496 TQLEQL
+496 TQLELQ
-502 NKADAIADIP
+502 NKTEAIADIP
-512 HRLQQISQQRNAL
+512 PRLQQISQQRNAL
-525 AKLMGLQAQLQ
+525 AKLMGLHAQLQ
-536 HAIKTEHQQQKS
+536 RAIKTEHQHQKTQ
-548 HSENQQR
+548 SENQQK
-555 ITTLTENISKNDI
+555 IVMLTESIHKNDL

-589 LAEYEEERQHLVK
+589 LAEYEEERQRLIK

-621 EIKPDETKT
+621 EIQVDETKL
-630 RLDILT
+630 RLDTLT
-636 QQVHTLTIELVEQK
+636 QYVHALTVELVEQK
-650 TQCTNY
+650 TQCTHY
-656 QVQNEKLSRDLEQ
+656 QTQNEKLNEEIKQ
-669 LTQDIASLKQQ
+669 LTQEREILEKQ
-680 WQLLAQTYALPDVD
+680 WQTLSQAHALPTIH
-694 CEETALTQL
+694 CEENALTALDST
-703 DLELEKED
+703 LEQED
-711 KLLTQKQINYQQLE
+711 KSLTQKQANYKALE
-725 VKIQQEYKLLSD
+725 TQIQQQYTQLSAA
-737 NKELFNQQQQA
+737 KEQFNQQQQV
-748 ILHQQNE
+748 IIHQQNE
-755 FTQQQKDVSNKQQQT
+755 FAQQQKEVANKQQQT

-781 QDLQSIVKQQGYE
+781 HDIQSRVEQQGYVLCQFGE
-794 LREFEDKTQWLIAR
+794 KTQWLSER

-814 YQSTLKT
+814 YQSTLKAY
-821 HHELQQTIREL
+821 QEL
-832 LLTQEER
+832 LQTLREWQLTQEER
-839 KRYLSETQKE
+839 TRYLAETQKE
-849 LDAVLVHL
+849 LDSLLVNL
-857 QQHHQ
+857 KQQYHQ
-862 QQEQLNAQ
+862 QLQLQ
-870 RQALFGTQTT
+870 TERQALLGIQTT
-880 EDARNELDKQSQ
+880 EDVRGELDKQSQ
-892 LLQKQIEQ
+892 LLQKQIEH
-900 YSEEKNRLEVRLNQL
+900 YSEEKNRLETRLNQL
-915 IGQYQENEKSLQRL
+915 IGQYQENEKAYQRTSV
-929 QTRSQ
+929 QSQ
-934 DIIEQYQYALKNSL
+934 QATEHYQLALAQSPFAN
-948 FTDENAFLASL
+948 EAAFLASL
-959 LSVEERNRLQEQQK
+959 LSVEEREHLQQQQK

-984 RLDTQEKAYQQHLS
+984 RLDTQQKAYQQHLLQRPLLAT
-998 QQPVLSTEH
+998 QQ
-1007 NIEQITTHLSSL
+1007 NIEQITAQLLLL
-1019 ETQLAQLQET
+1019 ETQFAQLQEA
-1029 KFRIQEQLRIDEE
+1029 KFRIQEQLRTDEE
-1042 KRKAQQDLL
+1042 KRKEQQSLL
-1051 IHITKQ
+1051 THIAKQ
-1057 QSQFDDWSYLNELVG
+1057 QAHFDDWSYLNELVG

-1209 VQIKVKKAGGLGIS
+1209 VQIKVKKGGGLGIS
-1223 QLAPEFRYVDKQNL
+1223 QLAPEFRYGDKQNL
-1237 NQVVK
+1237 NQAVK

>member
-9 KNINSLKGEWKINFN
+9 KNINSLKGEWKINFD
-24 QEPFIS
+24 QEPFVS

-56 HRTPRLD
+56 HCTPRLGRIT
-63 KVTQSQNELMT
+63 KTQNELMT

-88 KGVAYRAFWEQRRA
+88 KGVAYRAFWEQKRA
-102 NYKEDGNLQAP
+102 KGKPDGNLQEP
-113 QAELV
+113 KVELA
-118 KINTTGG
+118 KINILSGN
-125 EDKILASKISQVKE
+125 DKILTNKISQVKE
-139 MIINITGLDFDRFTK
+139 EIINITGLDFDRFTK

-195 KHWREEEHAL
+195 KHWREEEQTL

-219 ENARQALLTEQTDLF
+219 ENARQALLTEQTELF
-234 AKESL
+234 AKERL
-239 LQKEQQEYQIAK
+239 LQKEQQEYQAAK
-251 QWQEKETELNKN
+251 QWKEKDIEIKKNK
-263 TLLAQTEVNLAQEAI
+263 LLAQNGVNLAQEAL

-319 TLKAEKQLI
+319 TLKAEKRLI
-328 EQQIQPIN
+328 EQQSQPIS
-336 QHLVEARDSFK
+336 QRLVEARDTFK
-347 QHDEKKQQILQ
+347 QHDDKKQQILQ
-358 LIREKV
+358 LIREEV
-364 APLDN
+364 TPLDN
-369 QLILLQQDI
+369 QLVLLQQDI

-396 EKIQLTEAQ
+396 EKIQLTEIQ
-405 LSGSQKQFNEL
+405 LAGSQKQFNEL
-416 NEYLNQHTTHAQLA
+416 SEYLNQHTAYAQLA

-441 QYDEITEKYL
+441 QYDEIAEKYL
-451 ISQKSEKTE
+451 ISQKSEKAE
-460 QEKEHALKFA
+460 QEKEQLLKLA
-470 LEKATKSLEQQQH
+470 LEKTTRTLETQQH
-483 TLNLQQQQLSELQ
+483 ALNLQQQLSELQ
-496 TQLEQL
+496 TQLEQQ
-502 NKADAIADIP
+502 NKADTIADIP

-525 AKLMGLQAQLQ
+525 AKIMGLQVQLQ
-536 HAIKTEHQQQKS
+536 RALKTERLYQKS
-548 HSENQQR
+548 HSENQQK
-555 ITTLTENISKNDI
+555 IAVLTENISKNGI
-568 VLKEKEQHLKDLNDN
+568 VLREKEQHLKDLNDN

-589 LAEYEEERQHLVK
+589 LAEYEEERQRLVK

-636 QQVHTLTIELVEQK
+636 QQVHALTIELVEQK
-650 TQCTNY
+650 TQCANY
-656 QVQNEKLSRDLEQ
+656 QAQNEKLSSDLEQ

-680 WQLLAQTYALPDVD
+680 WRVLAQTHALPDVD
-694 CEETALTQL
+694 CEETVLTQL
-703 DLELEKED
+703 DAALEKED
-711 KLLTQKQINYQQLE
+711 NLLTQKRVNYQALE
-725 VKIQQEYKLLSD
+725 AKIQQEYKLLSD
-737 NKELFNQQQQA
+737 NKEQFYQQQQA
-748 ILHQQNE
+748 ILHQQNQLA
-755 FTQQQKDVSNKQQQT
+755 QQQKEASNKRQQT
-770 AQYLQQQTQLA
+770 AQYLQQHTQLA
-781 QDLQSIVKQQGYE
+781 QDIQSLVKQQGYE
-794 LREFEDKTQWLIAR
+794 LQVSEDKIQWLIAR
-808 KKESQQ
+808 KEESQQ

-832 LLTQEER
+832 LLTQKER
-839 KRYLSETQKE
+839 KRYLAEVQKE

-857 QQHHQ
+857 QQLHQ
-862 QQEQLNAQ
+862 QQKQLKTQ

-900 YSEEKNRLEVRLNQL
+900 YSEEKNRLEIRLNQL

-929 QTRSQ
+929 HVHSQ
-934 DIIEQYQYALKNSL
+934 ATLEQYQNRLKNSP
-948 FTDENAFLASL
+948 FDDENAFLASL
-959 LSVEERNRLQEQQK
+959 LSVEERNHLQEQQK

-984 RLDTQEKAYQQHLS
+984 RLDTQENVYQQHLS
-998 QQPVLSTEH
+998 QQPILATQQDL
-1007 NIEQITTHLSSL
+1007 EQITAQLLML
-1019 ETQLAQLQET
+1019 ETQFTQLQET
-1029 KFRIQEQLRIDEE
+1029 KFRIQEQLRTDEE
-1042 KRKAQQDLL
+1042 KRKEQQDLL
-1051 IHITKQ
+1051 THIAKQ

-1223 QLAPEFRYVDKQNL
+1223 QLAPEFRFSDKQNE
-1237 NQVVK
+1237 NQKVK

>member
-74 RHTAECLAEVEFEV
+74 RHTAECLTEVEFEV

-195 KHWREEEHAL
+195 KHWREEEQAL

-234 AKESL
+234 GKESL
-239 LQKEQQEYQIAK
+239 LQKEQQEYQAAK
-251 QWQEKETELNKN
+251 QWQEKDIEINKN
-263 TLLAQTEVNLAQEAI
+263 KLLAQNGVNLAQEAL

-283 DIQRLENSEP
+283 DIRRLENSEP

-319 TLKAEKQLI
+319 TLKTEKQLI
-328 EQQIQPIN
+328 EQQSQPIN
-336 QHLVEARDSFK
+336 QHLMVARDAFK

-358 LIREKV
+358 LIRKEV
-364 APLDN
+364 TPLDN
-369 QLILLQQDI
+369 QLVLLQQDI

-383 QKNTLEKTQSEYL
+383 QKNTLEKTQLEYL
-396 EKIQLTEAQ
+396 EKIRLTAAQLTD
-405 LSGSQKQFNEL
+405 SQKQFNEL
-416 NEYLNQHTTHAQLA
+416 SEYLNQHTAYAQLA

-451 ISQKSEKTE
+451 ISQKSEKAE
-460 QEKEHALKFA
+460 QEKEQLLKLA
-470 LEKATKSLEQQQH
+470 LEKTTHTLEAQQH
-483 TLNLQQQQLSELQ
+483 NLNLQQQRLSELQ
-496 TQLEQL
+496 TQLEQQ
-502 NKADAIADIP
+502 NKVDSIADIP

-536 HAIKTEHQQQKS
+536 HALKTEHQYQKS
-548 HSENQQR
+548 HSENLQK
-555 ITTLTENISKNDI
+555 IASLTENISKNDI
-568 VLKEKEQHLKDLNDN
+568 VLKEKKQHLKDLNDN

-589 LAEYEEERQHLVK
+589 LAEYEEERQRLVK

-636 QQVHTLTIELVEQK
+636 QQVNALTIELVEQK
-650 TQCTNY
+650 TQRANY
-656 QVQNEKLSRDLEQ
+656 QAQNEKLSSDLEQ

-680 WQLLAQTYALPDVD
+680 WKVLAHSHALPDVD
-694 CEETALTQL
+694 CEETVLTQL
-703 DLELEKED
+703 DAALEKED
-711 KLLTQKQINYQQLE
+711 NLLTQKRVSYQALDA
-725 VKIQQEYKLLSD
+725 KTQQEYKLLSD
-737 NKELFNQQQQA
+737 NKEQFYQQQQA

-755 FTQQQKDVSNKQQQT
+755 LTQQQKEVSNKQQQT

-781 QDLQSIVKQQGYE
+781 QDIQSLVKQQGYE
-794 LREFEDKTQWLIAR
+794 LQIFEDKIQWLNAR
-808 KKESQQ
+808 KEESQQ
-814 YQSTLKT
+814 YQSTLKI
-821 HHELQQTIREL
+821 HHELQQKIREL
-832 LLTQEER
+832 SLTQEEK
-839 KRYLSETQKE
+839 KRYLSGTQKE
-849 LDAVLVHL
+849 LDVVLAHL
-857 QQHHQ
+857 QQLHQ
-862 QQEQLNAQ
+862 QQEQLKTQ
-870 RQALFGTQTT
+870 RQTLFGTQTT

-900 YSEEKNRLEVRLNQL
+900 YSEEKNRLEIRLNQL

-929 QTRSQ
+929 HVHSQ
-934 DIIEQYQYALKNSL
+934 DILEQYQNRLKNSP
-948 FTDENAFLASL
+948 FADENAFLASL

-984 RLDTQEKAYQQHLS
+984 RLDTQENAYQQHLS
-998 QQPVLSTEH
+998 QQPILATQQDL
-1007 NIEQITTHLSSL
+1007 EQITNQLLVL
-1019 ETQLAQLQET
+1019 ETQFTQLQET
-1029 KFRIQEQLRIDEE
+1029 KFRIQEQLRTDEE
-1042 KRKAQQDLL
+1042 KRKEQQDLL
-1051 IHITKQ
+1051 THIAKQ

-1237 NQVVK
+1237 NQTVK

>member
-24 QEPFIS
+24 QEPFVS

-118 KINTTGG
+118 KINITEG

-195 KHWREEEHAL
+195 KHWREEEQTL

-239 LQKEQQEYQIAK
+239 LQKEQQEYQVAK
-251 QWQEKETELNKN
+251 QWQEKEIELNKN
-263 TLLAQTEVNLAQEAI
+263 KALAQTEVNLAQEAL

-319 TLKAEKQLI
+319 ALKAEKQLI
-328 EQQIQPIN
+328 EQQSQPIN
-336 QHLVEARDSFK
+336 QHLIEARDAFK

-364 APLDN
+364 TPLDN
-369 QLILLQQDI
+369 QLALLQQDI
-378 SAKTQ
+378 STKTQ
-383 QKNTLEKTQSEYL
+383 QKNALEKTQSEYL
-396 EKIQLTEAQ
+396 EKIQSTAHQLTT
-405 LSGSQKQFNEL
+405 SQKQASEL
-416 NEYLNQHTTHAQLA
+416 NDYLSQHTAYAQLA

-451 ISQKSEKTE
+451 ISKKSEKTE
-460 QEKEHALKFA
+460 QEKERTLKLA
-470 LEKATKSLEQQQH
+470 LEKATKALEQQQYS
-483 TLNLQQQQLSELQ
+483 LNLQQQQLKKWQ
-496 TQLEQL
+496 TQLEQQ
-502 NKADAIADIP
+502 NKADAITDIP
-512 HRLQQISQQRNAL
+512 PRLQQISQQRNAL

-536 HAIKTEHQQQKS
+536 RAIKTEHQYQKTQ
-548 HSENQQR
+548 SENQQK
-555 ITTLTENISKNDI
+555 IVMLTESIHKNDI
-568 VLKEKEQHLKDLNDN
+568 VLKEKEQHLKDLNNN

-630 RLDILT
+630 RLDLLT
-636 QQVHTLTIELVEQK
+636 QQVHALTIELVEQK
-650 TQCTNY
+650 TQCANY
-656 QVQNEKLSRDLEQ
+656 QAQNKKLNEDSEQ
-669 LTQDIASLKQQ
+669 LTQDIATLKQQ
-680 WQLLAQTYALPDVD
+680 WQILAQTYALPDAD
-694 CEETALTQL
+694 CKEDALTKL
-703 DLELEKED
+703 DAKLEAED
-711 KLLTQKQINYQQLE
+711 TLLKQKQSSYNVLE
-725 VKIQQEYKLLSD
+725 TKIQQEYKLLSD
-737 NKELFNQQQQA
+737 AKELFNQQQQA
-748 ILHQQNE
+748 ILYQQNE
-755 FTQQQKDVSNKQQQT
+755 FTQQQKEVINKQQQT

-781 QDLQSIVKQQGYE
+781 QEIQSRVEQQGYH
-794 LREFEDKTQWLIAR
+794 LCQFEEKTQWLNAR
-808 KKESQQ
+808 KIESQQ
-814 YQSTLKT
+814 YQSTLKAYQ
-821 HHELQQTIREL
+821 ELLQIIREL
-832 LLTQEER
+832 SLTQDER
-839 KRYLSETQKE
+839 KRYLAETQKE
-849 LDAVLVHL
+849 LEHVLIHFKQL
-857 QQHHQ
+857 HQ
-862 QQEQLNAQ
+862 QQEQLKAQ
-870 RQALFGTQTT
+870 RQALFGTQST
-880 EDARNELDKQSQ
+880 EDARNELEQKSQ
-892 LLQKQIEQ
+892 LLQKVIEK
-900 YSEEKNRLEVRLNQL
+900 YSEEKNQLEVRLNQL

-929 QTRSQ
+929 HTLSKS
-934 DIIEQYQYALKNSL
+934 IIEQYHNRLKNSL
-948 FTDENAFLASL
+948 FADENAFLTSL

-984 RLDTQEKAYQQHLS
+984 RLDTQEKVYQQHLS
-998 QQPVLSTEH
+998 QQPLLATQQ
-1007 NIEQITTHLSSL
+1007 NIEQINTQLLLL
-1019 ETQLAQLQET
+1019 ETQITHLQET
-1029 KFRIQEQLRIDEE
+1029 KFRIQEQLRTDEA
-1042 KRKAQQDLL
+1042 KRKEQQSLL
-1051 IHITKQ
+1051 THISKQ
-1057 QSQFDDWSYLNELVG
+1057 QAQFDDWSYLNELVG

-1223 QLAPEFRYVDKQNL
+1223 QLAPEFRYENKQYI
-1237 NQVVK
+1237 NQSVK

>member
-118 KINTTGG
+118 KINTTGS

-139 MIINITGLDFDRFTK
+139 LIINITGLDFDRFTK

-195 KHWREEEHAL
+195 KHWREEEQAL

-219 ENARQALLTEQTDLF
+219 ENARQALLTEQTDLL
-234 AKESL
+234 AKESQ

-251 QWQEKETELNKN
+251 QWQEKEIELNKN
-263 TLLAQTEVNLAQEAI
+263 TLLAQTEVNLAQEAL

-328 EQQIQPIN
+328 EQQSQPIN
-336 QHLVEARDSFK
+336 QHLVEARDTFK

-396 EKIQLTEAQ
+396 EKVQLTEAK

-451 ISQKSEKTE
+451 ISQKSEKAE

-470 LEKATKSLEQQQH
+470 LEKATKALEQQQH

-496 TQLEQL
+496 TQLEQQ

-548 HSENQQR
+548 HSENLQR

-589 LAEYEEERQHLVK
+589 LAEYEEERQRLVK

-711 KLLTQKQINYQQLE
+711 KLLTQKRISYQQLE

-755 FTQQQKDVSNKQQQT
+755 FTQQQRDVSNKQQQT
-770 AQYLQQQTQLA
+770 AQYLQQQTLLA

-794 LREFEDKTQWLIAR
+794 LQEFEDKTQWLIAR
-808 KKESQQ
+808 KEESQQ

-862 QQEQLNAQ
+862 QQEQLKAQ

-880 EDARNELDKQSQ
+880 EDTRNELDKQSQ

-900 YSEEKNRLEVRLNQL
+900 YSEEKNQLEIRLNQL
-915 IGQYQENEKSLQRL
+915 IGQYQENEKSLSRL
-929 QTRSQ
+929 HVRTQE
-934 DIIEQYQYALKNSL
+934 IIEQYQHALENSP
-948 FTDENAFLASL
+948 FTNENTFLVSL
-959 LSVEERNRLQEQQK
+959 LSVEERNHLQEQQK

-998 QQPVLSTEH
+998 QQPMLSTEH

-1223 QLAPEFRYVDKQNL
+1223 QLAPEFRYVDKQNI
-1237 NQVVK
+1237 NQAIK

>member
-24 QEPFIS
+24 QEPFVS

-118 KINTTGG
+118 KINIAGD

-139 MIINITGLDFDRFTK
+139 MIISITGLDFDRFTK

-195 KHWREEEHAL
+195 KHWREEEQAL
-205 KTLKQQAEMMALLD
+205 KTLKQKAEMMALLD
-219 ENARQALLTEQTDLF
+219 ENARQALLTEQTNLF

-239 LQKEQQEYQIAK
+239 LQKEQQEYQVAK
-251 QWQEKETELNKN
+251 QWQEKEIELNKN
-263 TLLAQTEVNLAQEAI
+263 KALAQTEVNLAQEAL

-304 NRLLKEQTYIESQLS
+304 NRLLKEQAYIASQLS
-319 TLKAEKQLI
+319 ALKAEKQLI
-328 EQQIQPIN
+328 EQQSQPIN
-336 QHLVEARDSFK
+336 QHLIEARNTFK

-369 QLILLQQDI
+369 QLALLEQDI

-383 QKNTLEKTQSEYL
+383 QKSALEKTQSEYL
-396 EKIQLTEAQ
+396 EKIQSTAHQLTT
-405 LSGSQKQFNEL
+405 SQKQASEL
-416 NEYLNQHTTHAQLA
+416 NNYLSQHTAYAQLA

-441 QYDEITEKYL
+441 QYDEVTEKYL
-451 ISQKSEKTE
+451 ISKKSEKTE
-460 QEKEHALKFA
+460 QEKEHTLKLA
-470 LEKATKSLEQQQH
+470 LEKATKALEQQQH
-483 TLNLQQQQLSELQ
+483 SLNLQQQQLKALQ
-496 TQLEQL
+496 TQLEQQ
-502 NKADAIADIP
+502 NKADAITDIP
-512 HRLQQISQQRNAL
+512 PRLQQISQQRNAL
-525 AKLMGLQAQLQ
+525 AKLMGLQAQLER
-536 HAIKTEHQQQKS
+536 AIKAEHQQQKS
-548 HSENQQR
+548 YSENLQK
-555 ITTLTENISKNDI
+555 IAMLTENISKNSI

-589 LAEYEEERQHLVK
+589 LAEYEEERQRLVK
-602 DNPCPVC
+602 DTPCPVC

-636 QQVHTLTIELVEQK
+636 QQVHALTIELVEQK
-650 TQCTNY
+650 TQCANY
-656 QVQNEKLSRDLEQ
+656 QAQNEKLCHELKQ
-669 LTQDIASLKQQ
+669 LTQDITSLTQQ
-680 WQLLAQTYALPDVD
+680 WRDVAQTYALPDVG
-694 CEETALTQL
+694 CEETVLTQL
-703 DLELEKED
+703 DSELKQED
-711 KLLTQKQINYQQLE
+711 NLLTQKRVNYQALE
-725 VKIQQEYKLLSD
+725 AKIQQEYKLLSD
-737 NKELFNQQQQA
+737 NKEQFNQQQQTV
-748 ILHQQNE
+748 LHQQNE
-755 FTQQQKDVSNKQQQT
+755 FAQQQKEVSNKQQQT

-781 QDLQSIVKQQGYE
+781 QDLQSLVKQQGYE
-794 LREFEDKTQWLIAR
+794 LKEFEDKIQWLTSR
-808 KKESQQ
+808 KEESQQ

-832 LLTQEER
+832 LSTQEER
-839 KRYLSETQKE
+839 KRYLSEIQKE

-857 QQHHQ
+857 QQLHQ
-862 QQEQLNAQ
+862 QQAQLKAQ

-880 EDARNELDKQSQ
+880 EDARNELDKRS
-892 LLQKQIEQ
+892 LSLQKQIEQ
-900 YSEEKNRLEVRLNQL
+900 YSEEKNRLEIRLNQL

-929 QTRSQ
+929 QTCSQ
-934 DIIEQYQYALKNSL
+934 DIIEQYQYALKNSP
-948 FTDENAFLASL
+948 FADENAFLTSL
-959 LSVEERNRLQEQQK
+959 LSAEERHRLQEQQK

-984 RLDTQEKAYQQHLS
+984 RLDAQENAYQQHLS
-998 QQPVLSTEH
+998 QQPILITQQ
-1007 NIEQITTHLSSL
+1007 NFEQITAQLLLL
-1019 ETQLAQLQET
+1019 ETQLIQLQET
-1029 KFRIQEQLRIDEE
+1029 KFRIQEQLRADEE
-1042 KRKAQQDLL
+1042 KRKEQQSLL
-1051 IHITKQ
+1051 THIAKQ
-1057 QSQFDDWSYLNELVG
+1057 QAQFDDWSYLNELVG

-1223 QLAPEFRYVDKQNL
+1223 QLAPEFRYADK
-1237 NQVVK
+1237 
-1242 N
+1242 

>member
-24 QEPFIS
+24 QEPFVS

-118 KINTTGG
+118 KINIAGD

-139 MIINITGLDFDRFTK
+139 MIISITGLDFDRFTK

-195 KHWREEEHAL
+195 KHWREEEQAL
-205 KTLKQQAEMMALLD
+205 KTLKQKAEMMALLD
-219 ENARQALLTEQTDLF
+219 ENARQALLTEQTNLF

-239 LQKEQQEYQIAK
+239 LQKEQQEYQVAK
-251 QWQEKETELNKN
+251 QWQEKEIELNKN
-263 TLLAQTEVNLAQEAI
+263 KALAQTEVNLAQEAL

-304 NRLLKEQTYIESQLS
+304 NRLLKEQAYIASQLS
-319 TLKAEKQLI
+319 ALKAEKQLI
-328 EQQIQPIN
+328 EQQSQPIN
-336 QHLVEARDSFK
+336 QHLIEARNTFK

-369 QLILLQQDI
+369 QLALLEQDI

-383 QKNTLEKTQSEYL
+383 QKSALEKTQSEYL
-396 EKIQLTEAQ
+396 EKIQSTAHQLTT
-405 LSGSQKQFNEL
+405 SQKQASEL
-416 NEYLNQHTTHAQLA
+416 NNYLSQHTAYAQLA

-441 QYDEITEKYL
+441 QYDEVTEKYL
-451 ISQKSEKTE
+451 ISKKSEKTE
-460 QEKEHALKFA
+460 QEKEHTLKLA
-470 LEKATKSLEQQQH
+470 LEKATKALEQQQH
-483 TLNLQQQQLSELQ
+483 SLNLQQQQLKALQ
-496 TQLEQL
+496 TQLEQQ
-502 NKADAIADIP
+502 NKADAITDIP
-512 HRLQQISQQRNAL
+512 PRLQQISQQRNAL
-525 AKLMGLQAQLQ
+525 AKLMGLQAQLER
-536 HAIKTEHQQQKS
+536 AIKAEHQQQKS
-548 HSENQQR
+548 YSENLQK
-555 ITTLTENISKNDI
+555 IAMLTENISKNSI
-568 VLKEKEQHLKDLNDN
+568 VLKEKQQHHKDLNDN

-589 LAEYEEERQHLVK
+589 LAEYEEERQRLVK
-602 DNPCPVC
+602 DTPCPVC

-636 QQVHTLTIELVEQK
+636 QQVHALTIELVEQK
-650 TQCTNY
+650 TQCANY
-656 QVQNEKLSRDLEQ
+656 QAQNEKLCHELKQ
-669 LTQDIASLKQQ
+669 LTQDITSLTQQ
-680 WQLLAQTYALPDVD
+680 WRDVAQTYALPDVG
-694 CEETALTQL
+694 CEETVLTQL
-703 DLELEKED
+703 DSELKQED
-711 KLLTQKQINYQQLE
+711 NLLTQKRVNYQALE
-725 VKIQQEYKLLSD
+725 TKIQQEYKLLSD
-737 NKELFNQQQQA
+737 NKEQFNQQQQTV
-748 ILHQQNE
+748 LHQQNE
-755 FTQQQKDVSNKQQQT
+755 FAQQQKEVSNKQQQT

-781 QDLQSIVKQQGYE
+781 QDLQSLVKQQGYE
-794 LREFEDKTQWLIAR
+794 LKEFEDKIQWLTSR
-808 KKESQQ
+808 KEESQQ
-814 YQSTLKT
+814 YQSILKT

-832 LLTQEER
+832 LSTQEER
-839 KRYLSETQKE
+839 KRYLFEIQKE

-857 QQHHQ
+857 QQLHQ
-862 QQEQLNAQ
+862 QQAQLKAQ

-880 EDARNELDKQSQ
+880 EDARNELDKRS
-892 LLQKQIEQ
+892 LSLQKQIEQ
-900 YSEEKNRLEVRLNQL
+900 YSEEKNRLEIRLNQL

-929 QTRSQ
+929 QTCSQ
-934 DIIEQYQYALKNSL
+934 DIIEQYQYALKNSP
-948 FTDENAFLASL
+948 FADENAFLTSL
-959 LSVEERNRLQEQQK
+959 LSAEERHRLQEQQK

-984 RLDTQEKAYQQHLS
+984 RLDAQENAYQQHLS
-998 QQPVLSTEH
+998 QQPILITQQ
-1007 NIEQITTHLSSL
+1007 NFEQITAQLLLL
-1019 ETQLAQLQET
+1019 ETQLIQLQET
-1029 KFRIQEQLRIDEE
+1029 KFRIQEQLRADEE
-1042 KRKAQQDLL
+1042 KRKEQQSLL
-1051 IHITKQ
+1051 THIAKQ
-1057 QSQFDDWSYLNELVG
+1057 QAQFDDWSYLNELVG

-1223 QLAPEFRYVDKQNL
+1223 QLDPEFRYADK
-1237 NQVVK
+1237 
-1242 N
+1242 

>member
-195 KHWREEEHAL
+195 KQWREEEQAL
-205 KTLKQQAEMMALLD
+205 KTLKQQTETMALLD

-239 LQKEQQEYQIAK
+239 LQKEQQEYQAAK
-251 QWQEKETELNKN
+251 QWQEKESELNKN
-263 TLLAQTEVNLAQEAI
+263 KALAQNEVNLAQEAL
-278 VAAKP
+278 VSAKP

-319 TLKAEKQLI
+319 TLTAEKQLI
-328 EQQIQPIN
+328 EQQSQPIN
-336 QHLVEARDSFK
+336 QHLVEARNTFK
-347 QHDEKKQQILQ
+347 QHDEKKQQTLQ

-378 SAKTQ
+378 SVKTQ

-396 EKIQLTEAQ
+396 EKIQLTEAK
-405 LSGSQKQFNEL
+405 LAGSQKQFNEL
-416 NEYLNQHTTHAQLA
+416 NEYLNQHTAHAQLA

-441 QYDEITEKYL
+441 QYDEITEKYR
-451 ISQKSEKTE
+451 ISQNSEKAE
-460 QEKEHALKFA
+460 QEKECLLKLE
-470 LEKATKSLEQQQH
+470 LEKATKTLEAQQH
-483 TLNLQQQQLSELQ
+483 SLNLQQQQLSELQ
-496 TQLEQL
+496 TQLEQQ

-525 AKLMGLQAQLQ
+525 TKLMGVQAQLQ
-536 HAIKTEHQQQKS
+536 RAIKTEHQYQQTQSDNQQK
-548 HSENQQR
+548 
-555 ITTLTENISKNDI
+555 IAMLTENIHKNDT

-589 LAEYEEERQHLVK
+589 LAEYEEERQRLVK

-621 EIKPDETKT
+621 EIQTDETKS
-630 RLDILT
+630 RLDNLT
-636 QQVHTLTIELVEQK
+636 QQVHALTITLVEQK
-650 TQCTNY
+650 TQCASF
-656 QVQNEKLSRDLEQ
+656 QAQNEKLSRDLEQ

-680 WQLLAQTYALPDVD
+680 WQILAQTYALPDVD
-694 CEETALTQL
+694 CEGTALTQL
-703 DLELEKED
+703 DSALEKED
-711 KLLTQKQINYQQLE
+711 NLLTQKRISYQQLE

-737 NKELFNQQQQA
+737 AKEQFNQQQQA

-755 FTQQQKDVSNKQQQT
+755 FAQQQKEVSNKQQQT
-770 AQYLQQQTQLA
+770 AQYLQQQALLT
-781 QDLQSIVKQQGYE
+781 QDLQSLVKQQGYE
-794 LREFEDKTQWLIAR
+794 LQEFEDKIQWLTAR
-808 KKESQQ
+808 KKESLQ

-821 HHELQQTIREL
+821 HHELQQIIREL

-849 LDAVLVHL
+849 LDAVLIQL
-857 QQHHQ
+857 QQLYQ
-862 QQEQLNAQ
+862 QQEQLKAQ
-870 RQALFGTQTT
+870 RQALFGIQTT

-934 DIIEQYQYALKNSL
+934 DIIEQYQYALKNSP

-984 RLDTQEKAYQQHLS
+984 RLDTQEKAYQQHLL
-998 QQPVLSTEH
+998 QQPLLSTEQ
-1007 NIEQITTHLSSL
+1007 NIEQITAHLLAL
-1019 ETQLAQLQET
+1019 ETQLVHTQET
-1029 KFRIQEQLRIDEE
+1029 KFRLQEQLRTDEE
-1042 KRKAQQDLL
+1042 KRKEQQTLL
-1051 IHITKQ
+1051 DKITKQ

-1209 VQIKVKKAGGLGIS
+1209 VQIKVKKAGGVGIS

>member
-118 KINTTGG
+118 KINNTGG

-195 KHWREEEHAL
+195 KHWREEEQAL
-205 KTLKQQAEMMALLD
+205 KTLKQQAETMALLD

-239 LQKEQQEYQIAK
+239 LQKEQQEYQAAK
-251 QWQEKETELNKN
+251 QWQEKESELNKN
-263 TLLAQTEVNLAQEAI
+263 KALAQNEVNLAQEAL
-278 VAAKP
+278 VSAKP

-319 TLKAEKQLI
+319 TLTAEKQLI
-328 EQQIQPIN
+328 EQQSQPIN
-336 QHLVEARDSFK
+336 QHLVEARNTFK
-347 QHDEKKQQILQ
+347 QHDEKKQQTLQ

-378 SAKTQ
+378 SVKTQ

-396 EKIQLTEAQ
+396 EKIQLTEAK
-405 LSGSQKQFNEL
+405 LAGSQKQFNEL
-416 NEYLNQHTTHAQLA
+416 NEYLNQHTAHSQLA

-441 QYDEITEKYL
+441 QYDEITEKYR
-451 ISQKSEKTE
+451 ISQNSEKAE
-460 QEKEHALKFA
+460 QEKECLLKLE
-470 LEKATKSLEQQQH
+470 LEKATKTLEAQQH
-483 TLNLQQQQLSELQ
+483 TLNLQQQQLSKLQ
-496 TQLEQL
+496 TQLEQQ

-525 AKLMGLQAQLQ
+525 TKLMGVQAQLQ
-536 HAIKTEHQQQKS
+536 RAIKTEHQYQQTQSDNQQK
-548 HSENQQR
+548 
-555 ITTLTENISKNDI
+555 IAMLTENIHKNDT

-589 LAEYEEERQHLVK
+589 LAEYEEERQRLVK

-621 EIKPDETKT
+621 EIQTDETKS
-630 RLDILT
+630 RLDNLT
-636 QQVHTLTIELVEQK
+636 QQVHALTITLVEQK
-650 TQCTNY
+650 TQCASF
-656 QVQNEKLSRDLEQ
+656 QAQNEKLSRDLEQ

-680 WQLLAQTYALPDVD
+680 WQILAQTYALPDVD
-694 CEETALTQL
+694 CEGTALTQL
-703 DLELEKED
+703 DSALEKED
-711 KLLTQKQINYQQLE
+711 NLLTQKRISYQQLE

-737 NKELFNQQQQA
+737 AKEQFNQQQQA

-755 FTQQQKDVSNKQQQT
+755 FAQQQKEVSNKQQQT
-770 AQYLQQQTQLA
+770 AQYLQQQALLT
-781 QDLQSIVKQQGYE
+781 QDLQSLVKQQGYE
-794 LREFEDKTQWLIAR
+794 LQEFEDKIQWLTAR

-821 HHELQQTIREL
+821 HHELQQIIREL

-849 LDAVLVHL
+849 LDAVLIQL
-857 QQHHQ
+857 QQLYQ
-862 QQEQLNAQ
+862 QQEQLKAQ
-870 RQALFGTQTT
+870 RQALFGIQTT

-934 DIIEQYQYALKNSL
+934 DIIEQYQYALKNSP

-984 RLDTQEKAYQQHLS
+984 RLDTQEKAYQQHLL
-998 QQPVLSTEH
+998 QQPLLSTEQ
-1007 NIEQITTHLSSL
+1007 NIEQITAHLLAL
-1019 ETQLAQLQET
+1019 ETQLVHTQET
-1029 KFRIQEQLRIDEE
+1029 KFRLQEQLRTDEE
-1042 KRKAQQDLL
+1042 KRKEQQTLL
-1051 IHITKQ
+1051 DKITKQ

-1209 VQIKVKKAGGLGIS
+1209 VQIKVKKAGGVGIS

>member
-195 KHWREEEHAL
+195 KHWREEEQAL
-205 KTLKQQAEMMALLD
+205 KILKQQAETMALLD

-239 LQKEQQEYQIAK
+239 LQKEQQEYQAAK
-251 QWQEKETELNKN
+251 QWQEKESELNKN
-263 TLLAQTEVNLAQEAI
+263 KALAQNEVNLAQEAL
-278 VAAKP
+278 VSAKP

-319 TLKAEKQLI
+319 TLTAEKQLI
-328 EQQIQPIN
+328 EQQSQPIN
-336 QHLVEARDSFK
+336 QHLVEARNTFK
-347 QHDEKKQQILQ
+347 QHDEKKQQTLQ

-378 SAKTQ
+378 SVKTQ

-396 EKIQLTEAQ
+396 EKIQLTEAK
-405 LSGSQKQFNEL
+405 LAGSQKQFNEL
-416 NEYLNQHTTHAQLA
+416 NEYLNQHTAHAQLA

-441 QYDEITEKYL
+441 QYDEITEKYR
-451 ISQKSEKTE
+451 ISQNSEKAE
-460 QEKEHALKFA
+460 QEKECLLKLE
-470 LEKATKSLEQQQH
+470 LEKATKTLEAQQH
-483 TLNLQQQQLSELQ
+483 SLNLQQQQLSELQ
-496 TQLEQL
+496 TQLEQQ

-525 AKLMGLQAQLQ
+525 TKLMGVQAQLQ
-536 HAIKTEHQQQKS
+536 RAIKTEHQYQQTQSDNQQK
-548 HSENQQR
+548 
-555 ITTLTENISKNDI
+555 IAMLTENIHKNDT

-589 LAEYEEERQHLVK
+589 LAEYEEERQRLVK

-621 EIKPDETKT
+621 EIQTDETKS
-630 RLDILT
+630 RLDNLT
-636 QQVHTLTIELVEQK
+636 QQVHALTITLVEQK
-650 TQCTNY
+650 TQCASF
-656 QVQNEKLSRDLEQ
+656 QAQNEKLSRDLEQ

-680 WQLLAQTYALPDVD
+680 WQILAQTYALPDVD
-694 CEETALTQL
+694 CEGTALTQL
-703 DLELEKED
+703 DSALEKED
-711 KLLTQKQINYQQLE
+711 NLLTQKRISYQQLE

-737 NKELFNQQQQA
+737 AKEQFNQQQQA

-755 FTQQQKDVSNKQQQT
+755 FAQQQKEVSNKQQQT
-770 AQYLQQQTQLA
+770 AQYLQQQALLT
-781 QDLQSIVKQQGYE
+781 QDLQSLVKQQGYE
-794 LREFEDKTQWLIAR
+794 LQEFEDKIQWLTAR
-808 KKESQQ
+808 KKESLQ

-821 HHELQQTIREL
+821 HHELQQIIREL

-849 LDAVLVHL
+849 LDAVLIQL
-857 QQHHQ
+857 QQLYQ
-862 QQEQLNAQ
+862 QQEQLKAQ
-870 RQALFGTQTT
+870 RQALFGIQTT

-934 DIIEQYQYALKNSL
+934 DIIEQYQYALKNSP

-984 RLDTQEKAYQQHLS
+984 RLDTQEKAYQQHLL
-998 QQPVLSTEH
+998 QQPLLSTEQ
-1007 NIEQITTHLSSL
+1007 NIEQITAHLLAL
-1019 ETQLAQLQET
+1019 ETQLVHTQET
-1029 KFRIQEQLRIDEE
+1029 KFRLQEQLRTDEE
-1042 KRKAQQDLL
+1042 KRKEQQTLL
-1051 IHITKQ
+1051 DKITKQ

-1209 VQIKVKKAGGLGIS
+1209 VQIKVKKAGGVGIS

>member
-195 KHWREEEHAL
+195 KHWREEEQAL
-205 KTLKQQAEMMALLD
+205 KTLKQQAETMALLD
-219 ENARQALLTEQTDLF
+219 ENARQALLAEQTDLF

-239 LQKEQQEYQIAK
+239 LQKEQQEYQAAK

-263 TLLAQTEVNLAQEAI
+263 KVLAQTEVNLAQEALI
-278 VAAKP
+278 AAKP

-319 TLKAEKQLI
+319 TLTAEKQLI
-328 EQQIQPIN
+328 EQQSQPIN
-336 QHLVEARDSFK
+336 QHLIEARNTFK
-347 QHDEKKQQILQ
+347 QHDEKKQQTLQ

-378 SAKTQ
+378 SVKTQ
-383 QKNTLEKTQSEYL
+383 QKNTLGKTQSEYL
-396 EKIQLTEAQ
+396 EKIQLTEAK
-405 LSGSQKQFNEL
+405 LAGSQKQFNEL
-416 NEYLNQHTTHAQLA
+416 DEYLNQHIAHAQLA

-451 ISQKSEKTE
+451 ISQKSEKAE
-460 QEKEHALKFA
+460 QEKECLLKLE
-470 LEKATKSLEQQQH
+470 LEKATKTLEAQQH

-496 TQLEQL
+496 TQLEQQ

-525 AKLMGLQAQLQ
+525 TKLMGVQAQLQ
-536 HAIKTEHQQQKS
+536 RAIKTEHQYQQTQSDNQQK
-548 HSENQQR
+548 
-555 ITTLTENISKNDI
+555 IAMLTENIHKNDT

-589 LAEYEEERQHLVK
+589 LAEYEEERQRLVK

-621 EIKPDETKT
+621 KIQTDETKS
-630 RLDILT
+630 RLDNLT
-636 QQVHTLTIELVEQK
+636 QQVHALTITLVEQK
-650 TQCTNY
+650 TQCASF

-680 WQLLAQTYALPDVD
+680 WQILAQTYALPDVD

-703 DLELEKED
+703 DSALEKED
-711 KLLTQKQINYQQLE
+711 NLLTQKRISYQQLE

-737 NKELFNQQQQA
+737 AKEQFNQQQQA

-755 FTQQQKDVSNKQQQT
+755 FAQQQKEVSNKQQQT
-770 AQYLQQQTQLA
+770 VQYLQQQALLT
-781 QDLQSIVKQQGYE
+781 QDLQSLVKQQGYE
-794 LREFEDKTQWLIAR
+794 LQEFEDKIQWLTTR

-849 LDAVLVHL
+849 LDAGLIQL
-857 QQHHQ
+857 QQLHQ
-862 QQEQLNAQ
+862 QQEQLKAQ
-870 RQALFGTQTT
+870 RQALFGIQTT
-880 EDARNELDKQSQ
+880 EDARNALDKQSQ

-900 YSEEKNRLEVRLNQL
+900 YNEEKNQLEVRLNQL
-915 IGQYQENEKSLQRL
+915 IGQYQENEKSRQRL

-934 DIIEQYQYALKNSL
+934 DIIEQYQYALKNSP

-984 RLDTQEKAYQQHLS
+984 RLDTQEKAYQQHLL
-998 QQPVLSTEH
+998 QQPLLSTEQ
-1007 NIEQITTHLSSL
+1007 NIEQITAHLLAL
-1019 ETQLAQLQET
+1019 ETQLVHTQET
-1029 KFRIQEQLRIDEE
+1029 KFRLQEQLRTDEE
-1042 KRKAQQDLL
+1042 KRKEQQTLL
-1051 IHITKQ
+1051 DKITKQ

-1209 VQIKVKKAGGLGIS
+1209 VQIKVKKAGGVGIS
-1223 QLAPEFRYVDKQNL
+1223 QLAPEFRYVDK
-1237 NQVVK
+1237 
-1242 N
+1242 

>member
-24 QEPFIS
+24 QEPFVS

-118 KINTTGG
+118 KINIAGD

-139 MIINITGLDFDRFTK
+139 MIISITGLDFDRFTK

-195 KHWREEEHAL
+195 KHWREEEQAL
-205 KTLKQQAEMMALLD
+205 KTLKQKAEMMALLD
-219 ENARQALLTEQTDLF
+219 ENARQALLTEQTNLF

-239 LQKEQQEYQIAK
+239 LQKEQQEYQVAK
-251 QWQEKETELNKN
+251 QWQEKEIELNKN
-263 TLLAQTEVNLAQEAI
+263 KALAQTEVNLAQEAL

-304 NRLLKEQTYIESQLS
+304 NRLLKEQAYIASQLS
-319 TLKAEKQLI
+319 ALKAEKQLI
-328 EQQIQPIN
+328 EQQSQPIN
-336 QHLVEARDSFK
+336 QHLIEARNTFK

-369 QLILLQQDI
+369 QLALLEQDI

-383 QKNTLEKTQSEYL
+383 QKSALEKTQSEYL
-396 EKIQLTEAQ
+396 EKIQSTAHQLTT
-405 LSGSQKQFNEL
+405 SQKQASEL
-416 NEYLNQHTTHAQLA
+416 NNYLSQHTAYAQLA

-441 QYDEITEKYL
+441 QYDEVTEKYL
-451 ISQKSEKTE
+451 ISKKSEKTE
-460 QEKEHALKFA
+460 QEKEHTLKLA
-470 LEKATKSLEQQQH
+470 LEKATKALEQQQH
-483 TLNLQQQQLSELQ
+483 SLNLQQQQLKALQ
-496 TQLEQL
+496 TQLEQQ
-502 NKADAIADIP
+502 NKADAITDIP
-512 HRLQQISQQRNAL
+512 PRLQQISQQRNAL
-525 AKLMGLQAQLQ
+525 AKLMGLQAQLER
-536 HAIKTEHQQQKS
+536 AIKAEHQQQKS
-548 HSENQQR
+548 YSENLQK
-555 ITTLTENISKNDI
+555 IAMLTENISKNSI
-568 VLKEKEQHLKDLNDN
+568 VLKEKQQHHKDLNDN

-589 LAEYEEERQHLVK
+589 LAEYEEERQRLVK
-602 DNPCPVC
+602 DTPCPVC

-636 QQVHTLTIELVEQK
+636 QQVHALTIELVEQK
-650 TQCTNY
+650 TQCANY
-656 QVQNEKLSRDLEQ
+656 QAQNEKLCHELKQ
-669 LTQDIASLKQQ
+669 LTQDITSLTQQ
-680 WQLLAQTYALPDVD
+680 WRDVAQTYALPDVG
-694 CEETALTQL
+694 CEETVLTQL
-703 DLELEKED
+703 DSELKQED
-711 KLLTQKQINYQQLE
+711 NLLTQKRVNYQALE
-725 VKIQQEYKLLSD
+725 TKIQQEYKLLSD
-737 NKELFNQQQQA
+737 NKEQFNQQQQTV
-748 ILHQQNE
+748 LHQQNE
-755 FTQQQKDVSNKQQQT
+755 FAQQQKEVSNKQQQT

-781 QDLQSIVKQQGYE
+781 QDLQSLVKQQGYE
-794 LREFEDKTQWLIAR
+794 LKEFEDKIQWLTSR
-808 KKESQQ
+808 KEESQQ
-814 YQSTLKT
+814 YQSILKT

-832 LLTQEER
+832 LSTQEER
-839 KRYLSETQKE
+839 KRYLSEIQKE

-857 QQHHQ
+857 QQLHQ
-862 QQEQLNAQ
+862 QQAQLKAQ

-880 EDARNELDKQSQ
+880 EDARNELDKRS
-892 LLQKQIEQ
+892 LSLQKQIEQ
-900 YSEEKNRLEVRLNQL
+900 YSEEKNRLEIRLNQL

-929 QTRSQ
+929 QTCSQ
-934 DIIEQYQYALKNSL
+934 DIIEQYQYALKNSP
-948 FTDENAFLASL
+948 FADENAFLTSL
-959 LSVEERNRLQEQQK
+959 LSAEERHRLQEQQK

-984 RLDTQEKAYQQHLS
+984 RLDAQENAYQQHLS
-998 QQPVLSTEH
+998 QQPILITQQ
-1007 NIEQITTHLSSL
+1007 NFEQITAQLLLL
-1019 ETQLAQLQET
+1019 ETQLIQLQET
-1029 KFRIQEQLRIDEE
+1029 KFRIQEQLRADEE
-1042 KRKAQQDLL
+1042 KRKEQQSLL
-1051 IHITKQ
+1051 THIAKQ
-1057 QSQFDDWSYLNELVG
+1057 QAQFDDWSYLNELVG

-1223 QLAPEFRYVDKQNL
+1223 QLDPEFRYADK
-1237 NQVVK
+1237 
-1242 N
+1242 

>member
-24 QEPFIS
+24 QEPFVS

-118 KINTTGG
+118 KINIAGD

-139 MIINITGLDFDRFTK
+139 MIISITGLDFDRFTK

-195 KHWREEEHAL
+195 KHWREEEQAL
-205 KTLKQQAEMMALLD
+205 KTLKQKAEMMALLD
-219 ENARQALLTEQTDLF
+219 ENARQALLTEQTNLF

-239 LQKEQQEYQIAK
+239 LQKEQQEYQVAK
-251 QWQEKETELNKN
+251 QWQEKEIELNKN
-263 TLLAQTEVNLAQEAI
+263 KALAQTEVNLAQEAL

-304 NRLLKEQTYIESQLS
+304 NRLLKEQAYIASQLS
-319 TLKAEKQLI
+319 ALKAEKQLI
-328 EQQIQPIN
+328 EQQSQPIN
-336 QHLVEARDSFK
+336 QHLIEARNTFK

-369 QLILLQQDI
+369 QLALLQQDI

-383 QKNTLEKTQSEYL
+383 QKSALEKTQSEYL
-396 EKIQLTEAQ
+396 EKIQSTAHQLTT
-405 LSGSQKQFNEL
+405 SQKQASEL
-416 NEYLNQHTTHAQLA
+416 NNYLSQHTAYAQLA

-441 QYDEITEKYL
+441 QYDEVTEKYL
-451 ISQKSEKTE
+451 ISKKSEKTE
-460 QEKEHALKFA
+460 QEKEHTLKLA
-470 LEKATKSLEQQQH
+470 LEKATKALEQQQH
-483 TLNLQQQQLSELQ
+483 SLNLQQQQLKALQ
-496 TQLEQL
+496 TQLEQQ
-502 NKADAIADIP
+502 NKADAITDIP
-512 HRLQQISQQRNAL
+512 PRLQQISQQRNAL
-525 AKLMGLQAQLQ
+525 AKLMGLQAQLER
-536 HAIKTEHQQQKS
+536 AIKAEHQQQKS
-548 HSENQQR
+548 YSENLQK
-555 ITTLTENISKNDI
+555 IAMLTENISKNSI
-568 VLKEKEQHLKDLNDN
+568 VLKEKEQHHKDLNDN

-589 LAEYEEERQHLVK
+589 LAEYEEERQRLVK
-602 DNPCPVC
+602 DTPCPVC

-636 QQVHTLTIELVEQK
+636 QQVHALTIELVEQK
-650 TQCTNY
+650 TQCANY
-656 QVQNEKLSRDLEQ
+656 QAQNEKLCHELKQ
-669 LTQDIASLKQQ
+669 LTQDITSLTQQ
-680 WQLLAQTYALPDVD
+680 WRDVAQTYALPDVG
-694 CEETALTQL
+694 CEETVLTQL
-703 DLELEKED
+703 DSELKQED
-711 KLLTQKQINYQQLE
+711 NLLTQKRVNYQALE
-725 VKIQQEYKLLSD
+725 TKIQQEYKLLSD
-737 NKELFNQQQQA
+737 NKEQFNRQQQTV
-748 ILHQQNE
+748 LHQQNE
-755 FTQQQKDVSNKQQQT
+755 FAQQQKEVSNKQQQT

-781 QDLQSIVKQQGYE
+781 QDLQSLVKQQGYE
-794 LREFEDKTQWLIAR
+794 LKEFEDKIQWLTSR
-808 KKESQQ
+808 KEESQQ
-814 YQSTLKT
+814 YQSILKT

-832 LLTQEER
+832 LSTQEER
-839 KRYLSETQKE
+839 KRYLSEIQKE

-857 QQHHQ
+857 QQLHQ
-862 QQEQLNAQ
+862 QQAQLKAQ

-880 EDARNELDKQSQ
+880 EDARNELDKRS
-892 LLQKQIEQ
+892 LSLQKQIEQ
-900 YSEEKNRLEVRLNQL
+900 YSEEKNRLEIRLNQL

-929 QTRSQ
+929 QTCSQ
-934 DIIEQYQYALKNSL
+934 DIIEQYQYALKNSP
-948 FTDENAFLASL
+948 FADENAFLTSL
-959 LSVEERNRLQEQQK
+959 LSAEERHRLQEQQK

-984 RLDTQEKAYQQHLS
+984 RLDAQENAYQQHLS
-998 QQPVLSTEH
+998 QQPILITQQ
-1007 NIEQITTHLSSL
+1007 NFEQITAQLLLL
-1019 ETQLAQLQET
+1019 ETQLIQLQET
-1029 KFRIQEQLRIDEE
+1029 KFRIQEQLRADEE
-1042 KRKAQQDLL
+1042 KRKEQQSLL
-1051 IHITKQ
+1051 THIAKQ
-1057 QSQFDDWSYLNELVG
+1057 QAQFDDWSYLNELVG

-1223 QLAPEFRYVDKQNL
+1223 QLAPEFRYADK
-1237 NQVVK
+1237 
-1242 N
+1242 

>member
-118 KINTTGG
+118 KINTTGS

-139 MIINITGLDFDRFTK
+139 LIINITGLDFDRFTK

-195 KHWREEEHAL
+195 KHWREEEQAL

-219 ENARQALLTEQTDLF
+219 ENARQALLTEQTDLL
-234 AKESL
+234 AKESQ

-251 QWQEKETELNKN
+251 QWQEKEIELNKN
-263 TLLAQTEVNLAQEAI
+263 TLLAQTEVNLAQEAL

-328 EQQIQPIN
+328 EQQSQPIN
-336 QHLVEARDSFK
+336 QHLVEARDTFK

-396 EKIQLTEAQ
+396 EKVQLTEAK

-451 ISQKSEKTE
+451 ISQKSEKAE

-470 LEKATKSLEQQQH
+470 LEKATKALEQQQH

-496 TQLEQL
+496 TQLEQQ

-548 HSENQQR
+548 HSENLQR
-555 ITTLTENISKNDI
+555 ITTLTENISKNGI

-589 LAEYEEERQHLVK
+589 LAEYEEERQRLVK

-711 KLLTQKQINYQQLE
+711 KLLTQKRISYQQLE

-755 FTQQQKDVSNKQQQT
+755 FTQQQRDVSNKQQQT
-770 AQYLQQQTQLA
+770 AQYLQQQNLLA

-794 LREFEDKTQWLIAR
+794 LQEFEDKTQWLIAR
-808 KKESQQ
+808 KEESQQ

-862 QQEQLNAQ
+862 QQEQLKAQ

-880 EDARNELDKQSQ
+880 EDTRNELDKQSQ

-900 YSEEKNRLEVRLNQL
+900 YSEEKSQLEIRLNQL
-915 IGQYQENEKSLQRL
+915 IGQYQENEKSLSRL
-929 QTRSQ
+929 HVRTQE
-934 DIIEQYQYALKNSL
+934 IIEQYQHALENSP
-948 FTDENAFLASL
+948 FTNENTFLVSL
-959 LSVEERNRLQEQQK
+959 LSVEERNHLQEQQK

-998 QQPVLSTEH
+998 QQPMLSTEH

-1223 QLAPEFRYVDKQNL
+1223 QLAPEFRYVDKQNI
-1237 NQVVK
+1237 NQAIK

>member
-9 KNINSLKGEWKINFN
+9 KNINSLKGEWKINFD
-24 QEPFIS
+24 QEPFVS

-74 RHTAECLAEVEFEV
+74 RHTAECLTEVEFEV

-139 MIINITGLDFDRFTK
+139 IIINITGLDFDRFTK

-195 KHWREEEHAL
+195 KHWREEEQAL
-205 KTLKQQAEMMALLD
+205 KALKQQAEMMALLD

-234 AKESL
+234 AKERL
-239 LQKEQQEYQIAK
+239 LQKEQQEYQAAK
-251 QWQEKETELNKN
+251 QWQEQDIEINKN
-263 TLLAQTEVNLAQEAI
+263 KLLAQKEVNLAQEAL

-304 NRLLKEQTYIESQLS
+304 NRLLKEQIYIESQLS

-328 EQQIQPIN
+328 EQQSQPIN
-336 QHLVEARDSFK
+336 QHLVEARDTFK
-347 QHDEKKQQILQ
+347 RHDEKKQQILQ
-358 LIREKV
+358 LIREEV
-364 APLDN
+364 TPLDN
-369 QLILLQQDI
+369 QLVLLQQDI
-378 SAKTQ
+378 SAKKQ

-396 EKIQLTEAQ
+396 EKIQLTEIQ
-405 LSGSQKQFNEL
+405 LAGSQKQFNEL
-416 NEYLNQHTTHAQLA
+416 SEYLNQHTAYAQLA

-441 QYDEITEKYL
+441 QYDEIAEKYL
-451 ISQKSEKTE
+451 ISQKSEKAE
-460 QEKEHALKFA
+460 QEKEQLLKLA
-470 LEKATKSLEQQQH
+470 LEKTTRTLEAQQH
-483 TLNLQQQQLSELQ
+483 ALNLQQQQLSELQ
-496 TQLEQL
+496 TQLEQQ
-502 NKADAIADIP
+502 KKVDAIADIP

-525 AKLMGLQAQLQ
+525 AKIMGLQVQLQ
-536 HAIKTEHQQQKS
+536 RTLKTEHLYQKS
-548 HSENQQR
+548 HSENQQK
-555 ITTLTENISKNDI
+555 IAVLTENISKNSI

-589 LAEYEEERQHLVK
+589 LAEYEEERQRLVK

-650 TQCTNY
+650 TQCANY
-656 QVQNEKLSRDLEQ
+656 QTQNKKLSSDLEQ

-680 WQLLAQTYALPDVD
+680 WRVLAQAHALPDVD

-703 DLELEKED
+703 DTALEKED
-711 KLLTQKQINYQQLE
+711 NLLTQKRVNYQALE
-725 VKIQQEYKLLSD
+725 AKIQQEYKLLSD
-737 NKELFNQQQQA
+737 NKEQFHQQQQA
-748 ILHQQNE
+748 ILHQQNQLA
-755 FTQQQKDVSNKQQQT
+755 QQQKEASNKQQQT

-781 QDLQSIVKQQGYE
+781 QDIQSLVKQQGYD
-794 LREFEDKTQWLIAR
+794 LQASEDKIQWLIAR

-814 YQSTLKT
+814 YQSILKT

-839 KRYLSETQKE
+839 KRYLSANKKE

-857 QQHHQ
+857 QQLHQ
-862 QQEQLNAQ
+862 QQEQLKTQ

-900 YSEEKNRLEVRLNQL
+900 YSEEKNRLEIRLNQL

-929 QTRSQ
+929 YVHSQ
-934 DIIEQYQYALKNSL
+934 ATLEQYQDRLKNSP
-948 FTDENAFLASL
+948 FDDENAFLASL

-984 RLDTQEKAYQQHLS
+984 RLDTQENVYQQHLS
-998 QQPVLSTEH
+998 QQPILATQQGL
-1007 NIEQITTHLSSL
+1007 EQITAQLLVL
-1019 ETQLAQLQET
+1019 ETQFTQLQET
-1029 KFRIQEQLRIDEE
+1029 KFRIQEQLRTDEE
-1042 KRKAQQDLL
+1042 KRKEQQDLL
-1051 IHITKQ
+1051 THIAKQ

-1223 QLAPEFRYVDKQNL
+1223 QLAPEFRYVDKQIL
-1237 NQVVK
+1237 NQSVK

>member
-24 QEPFIS
+24 QEPFVS

-118 KINTTGG
+118 KINIAGD

-139 MIINITGLDFDRFTK
+139 MIISITGLDFDRFTK

-195 KHWREEEHAL
+195 KHWREEEQAL
-205 KTLKQQAEMMALLD
+205 KTLKQKAEMMALLD
-219 ENARQALLTEQTDLF
+219 ENARQALLTEQTNLF

-239 LQKEQQEYQIAK
+239 LQKEQQEYQVAK
-251 QWQEKETELNKN
+251 QWQEKEIELNKN
-263 TLLAQTEVNLAQEAI
+263 KALAQTEVNLAQEAL

-304 NRLLKEQTYIESQLS
+304 NRLLKEQAYIASQLS
-319 TLKAEKQLI
+319 ALKAEKQLI
-328 EQQIQPIN
+328 EQQSQPIN
-336 QHLVEARDSFK
+336 QHLIEARNTFK

-369 QLILLQQDI
+369 QLALLEQDI

-383 QKNTLEKTQSEYL
+383 QKSALEKTQSEYL
-396 EKIQLTEAQ
+396 EKIQSTAHQLTT
-405 LSGSQKQFNEL
+405 SQKQASEL
-416 NEYLNQHTTHAQLA
+416 NNYLSQHTAYAQLA

-441 QYDEITEKYL
+441 QYDEVTEKYL
-451 ISQKSEKTE
+451 ISKKSEKTE
-460 QEKEHALKFA
+460 QEKEHTLKLA
-470 LEKATKSLEQQQH
+470 LEKATKALEQQQH
-483 TLNLQQQQLSELQ
+483 SLNLQQQQLKALQ
-496 TQLEQL
+496 TQLEQQ
-502 NKADAIADIP
+502 NKADAITDIP
-512 HRLQQISQQRNAL
+512 PRLQQISQQRNAL
-525 AKLMGLQAQLQ
+525 AKLMGLQAQLER
-536 HAIKTEHQQQKS
+536 AIKAEHQQQKS
-548 HSENQQR
+548 YSENLQK
-555 ITTLTENISKNDI
+555 IAMLTENISKNSI

-589 LAEYEEERQHLVK
+589 LAEYEEERQRLVK
-602 DNPCPVC
+602 DTPCPVC

-636 QQVHTLTIELVEQK
+636 QQVHALTIELVEQK
-650 TQCTNY
+650 TQCANY
-656 QVQNEKLSRDLEQ
+656 QAQNEKLCHELKQ
-669 LTQDIASLKQQ
+669 LTQDITSLTQQ
-680 WQLLAQTYALPDVD
+680 WRDVAQTYALPDVG

-703 DLELEKED
+703 DSELKQED
-711 KLLTQKQINYQQLE
+711 NLLTQKRVNYQALE
-725 VKIQQEYKLLSD
+725 TKIQQEYKLLSD
-737 NKELFNQQQQA
+737 NKEQFNQQQQTV
-748 ILHQQNE
+748 LHQQNE
-755 FTQQQKDVSNKQQQT
+755 FAQQQKEVSNKQQQT

-781 QDLQSIVKQQGYE
+781 QDLQSLVKQQGYE
-794 LREFEDKTQWLIAR
+794 LKEFEDKIQWLTSR
-808 KKESQQ
+808 KEESQQ

-832 LLTQEER
+832 LSTQEER
-839 KRYLSETQKE
+839 KRYLSEIQKE

-857 QQHHQ
+857 QQLHQ
-862 QQEQLNAQ
+862 QQAQLKAQ

-880 EDARNELDKQSQ
+880 EDARNELDKRS
-892 LLQKQIEQ
+892 LSLQKQIEQ
-900 YSEEKNRLEVRLNQL
+900 YSEEKNRLEIRLNQL

-929 QTRSQ
+929 QTCSQ
-934 DIIEQYQYALKNSL
+934 DIIEQYQYALKNSP
-948 FTDENAFLASL
+948 FADENAFLTSL
-959 LSVEERNRLQEQQK
+959 LSAEERHRLQEQQK

-984 RLDTQEKAYQQHLS
+984 RLDAQENAYQQHLS
-998 QQPVLSTEH
+998 QQPILITQQ
-1007 NIEQITTHLSSL
+1007 NFEQITAQLLLL
-1019 ETQLAQLQET
+1019 ETQLIQLQET
-1029 KFRIQEQLRIDEE
+1029 KFRIQEQLRADEE
-1042 KRKAQQDLL
+1042 KRKEQQSLL
-1051 IHITKQ
+1051 THIAKQ
-1057 QSQFDDWSYLNELVG
+1057 QAQFDDWSYLNELVG

-1223 QLAPEFRYVDKQNL
+1223 QLAPEFRYADK
-1237 NQVVK
+1237 
-1242 N
+1242 

>member
-24 QEPFIS
+24 QEPFVS

-118 KINTTGG
+118 KINIAGD

-139 MIINITGLDFDRFTK
+139 MIISITGLDFDRFTK

-195 KHWREEEHAL
+195 KHWREEEQAL
-205 KTLKQQAEMMALLD
+205 KTLKQKAEMMALLD
-219 ENARQALLTEQTDLF
+219 ENARQALLTEQTNLF

-239 LQKEQQEYQIAK
+239 LQKEQQEYQVAK
-251 QWQEKETELNKN
+251 QWQEKEIELNKN
-263 TLLAQTEVNLAQEAI
+263 KALAQTEVNLAQEAL

-304 NRLLKEQTYIESQLS
+304 NRLLKEQAYIASQLS
-319 TLKAEKQLI
+319 ALKAEKQLI
-328 EQQIQPIN
+328 EQQSQPIN
-336 QHLVEARDSFK
+336 QHLIEARNTFK

-369 QLILLQQDI
+369 QLALLEQDI

-383 QKNTLEKTQSEYL
+383 QKSALEKTQSEYL
-396 EKIQLTEAQ
+396 EKIQSTAHQLTT
-405 LSGSQKQFNEL
+405 SQKQASEL
-416 NEYLNQHTTHAQLA
+416 NNYLSQHTAYAQLA

-441 QYDEITEKYL
+441 QYDEVTEKYL
-451 ISQKSEKTE
+451 ISKKSEKTE
-460 QEKEHALKFA
+460 QEKEHTLKLA
-470 LEKATKSLEQQQH
+470 LEKATKALEQQQH
-483 TLNLQQQQLSELQ
+483 SLNLQQQQLKALQ
-496 TQLEQL
+496 TQLEQQ
-502 NKADAIADIP
+502 NKADAITDIP
-512 HRLQQISQQRNAL
+512 PRLQQISQQRNAL
-525 AKLMGLQAQLQ
+525 AKLMGLQAQLER
-536 HAIKTEHQQQKS
+536 AIKAEHQQQKS
-548 HSENQQR
+548 YSENLQK
-555 ITTLTENISKNDI
+555 IAMLTENISKNSI

-589 LAEYEEERQHLVK
+589 LAEYEEERQRLVK
-602 DNPCPVC
+602 DTPCPVC

-636 QQVHTLTIELVEQK
+636 QQVHALTIELVEQK
-650 TQCTNY
+650 TQCANY
-656 QVQNEKLSRDLEQ
+656 QAQNEKLCHELKQ
-669 LTQDIASLKQQ
+669 LTQDITSLTQQ
-680 WQLLAQTYALPDVD
+680 WRDVAQTYALPDVG
-694 CEETALTQL
+694 CEETVLTQL
-703 DLELEKED
+703 DSELKKED
-711 KLLTQKQINYQQLE
+711 NLLTQKRVNYQALE
-725 VKIQQEYKLLSD
+725 AKIQQEYKLLSD
-737 NKELFNQQQQA
+737 NKEQFNQQQQTV
-748 ILHQQNE
+748 LHQQNE
-755 FTQQQKDVSNKQQQT
+755 FAQQQKEVSNKQQQT

-781 QDLQSIVKQQGYE
+781 QDLQSLVKQQGYE
-794 LREFEDKTQWLIAR
+794 LKEFEDKIQWLTSR
-808 KKESQQ
+808 KEESQQ

-832 LLTQEER
+832 LSTQEER
-839 KRYLSETQKE
+839 KRYLSEIQKE

-857 QQHHQ
+857 QQLHQ
-862 QQEQLNAQ
+862 QQAQLKAQ

-880 EDARNELDKQSQ
+880 EDARNELDKRS
-892 LLQKQIEQ
+892 LSLQKQIEQ
-900 YSEEKNRLEVRLNQL
+900 YSEEKNRLEIRLNQL

-929 QTRSQ
+929 QTCSQ
-934 DIIEQYQYALKNSL
+934 DIIEQYQYALKNSP
-948 FTDENAFLASL
+948 FADENAFLTSL
-959 LSVEERNRLQEQQK
+959 LSAEERHRLQEQQK

-984 RLDTQEKAYQQHLS
+984 RLDAQENSYQQHLS
-998 QQPVLSTEH
+998 QQPILITQQ
-1007 NIEQITTHLSSL
+1007 NFEQITAQLLLL
-1019 ETQLAQLQET
+1019 ETQLIQLQET
-1029 KFRIQEQLRIDEE
+1029 KFRIQEQLRADEE
-1042 KRKAQQDLL
+1042 KRKEQQSLL
-1051 IHITKQ
+1051 THIAKQ
-1057 QSQFDDWSYLNELVG
+1057 QAQFDDWSYLNELVG

-1223 QLAPEFRYVDKQNL
+1223 QLAPEFRYADK
-1237 NQVVK
+1237 
-1242 N
+1242 

>member
-24 QEPFIS
+24 QEPFVS

-56 HRTPRLD
+56 HCTPRLGRIT
-63 KVTQSQNELMT
+63 KTQNELMT

-88 KGVAYRAFWEQRRA
+88 KGVAYRAFWEQKRA
-102 NYKEDGNLQAP
+102 KGKPDGNLQEP
-113 QAELV
+113 KVELA
-118 KINTTGG
+118 KINILSGN
-125 EDKILASKISQVKE
+125 DKILTNKISQVKE
-139 MIINITGLDFDRFTK
+139 EIINITGLDFDRFTK

-195 KHWREEEHAL
+195 KHWREEEQAL
-205 KTLKQQAEMMALLD
+205 KTLKQKAEMMALLD
-219 ENARQALLTEQTDLF
+219 ENARQALLTEQTNLF

-239 LQKEQQEYQIAK
+239 LQKEQQEYQVAK
-251 QWQEKETELNKN
+251 QWQEKEIELNKN
-263 TLLAQTEVNLAQEAI
+263 KALAQTEVNLAQEAL

-304 NRLLKEQTYIESQLS
+304 NRLLKEQAYIASQLS
-319 TLKAEKQLI
+319 ALKAEKQLI
-328 EQQIQPIN
+328 EQQSQPIN
-336 QHLVEARDSFK
+336 QHLIEARNTFK

-369 QLILLQQDI
+369 QLALLEQDI

-383 QKNTLEKTQSEYL
+383 QKSALEKTQSEYL
-396 EKIQLTEAQ
+396 EKIQSTAHQLTT
-405 LSGSQKQFNEL
+405 SQKQASEL
-416 NEYLNQHTTHAQLA
+416 NNYLSQHTAYAQLA

-441 QYDEITEKYL
+441 QYDEVTEKYL
-451 ISQKSEKTE
+451 ISKKSEKTE
-460 QEKEHALKFA
+460 QEKEHTLKLA
-470 LEKATKSLEQQQH
+470 LEKATKALEQQQH
-483 TLNLQQQQLSELQ
+483 SLNLQQQQLKALQ
-496 TQLEQL
+496 TQLEQQ
-502 NKADAIADIP
+502 NKADAITDIP
-512 HRLQQISQQRNAL
+512 PRLQQISQQRNAL
-525 AKLMGLQAQLQ
+525 AKLMGLQAQLER
-536 HAIKTEHQQQKS
+536 AIKAEHQQQKS
-548 HSENQQR
+548 YSENLQK
-555 ITTLTENISKNDI
+555 IAMLTENISKNSI

-589 LAEYEEERQHLVK
+589 LAEYEEERQRLVK
-602 DNPCPVC
+602 DTPCPVC

-636 QQVHTLTIELVEQK
+636 QQVHALTIELVEQK
-650 TQCTNY
+650 TQCANY
-656 QVQNEKLSRDLEQ
+656 QAQNEKLCHELKQ
-669 LTQDIASLKQQ
+669 LTQDITSLTQQ
-680 WQLLAQTYALPDVD
+680 WRDVAQTYALPDVG
-694 CEETALTQL
+694 CEETVLTQL
-703 DLELEKED
+703 DSELKQED
-711 KLLTQKQINYQQLE
+711 NLLTQKRVNYQALE
-725 VKIQQEYKLLSD
+725 TKIQQEYKLLSD
-737 NKELFNQQQQA
+737 NKEQFNQQQQTV
-748 ILHQQNE
+748 LHQQNE
-755 FTQQQKDVSNKQQQT
+755 FAQQQKEVSNKQQQT

-781 QDLQSIVKQQGYE
+781 QDLQSLVKQQGYE
-794 LREFEDKTQWLIAR
+794 LKEFEDKIQWLTSR
-808 KKESQQ
+808 KEESQQ
-814 YQSTLKT
+814 YQSILKT

-832 LLTQEER
+832 LSTQEER
-839 KRYLSETQKE
+839 KRYLSEIQKE

-857 QQHHQ
+857 QQLHQ
-862 QQEQLNAQ
+862 QQAQLKAQ

-880 EDARNELDKQSQ
+880 EDARNELDKRS
-892 LLQKQIEQ
+892 LSLQKQIEQ
-900 YSEEKNRLEVRLNQL
+900 YSEEKNRLEIRLNQL

-929 QTRSQ
+929 QTCSQ
-934 DIIEQYQYALKNSL
+934 DIIEQYQYALKNSP
-948 FTDENAFLASL
+948 FADENAFLTSL
-959 LSVEERNRLQEQQK
+959 LSAEERHRLQEQQK

-984 RLDTQEKAYQQHLS
+984 RLDAQENAYQQHLS
-998 QQPVLSTEH
+998 QQPILITQQ
-1007 NIEQITTHLSSL
+1007 NFEQITAQLLLL
-1019 ETQLAQLQET
+1019 ETQLIQLQET
-1029 KFRIQEQLRIDEE
+1029 KFRIQEQLRADEE
-1042 KRKAQQDLL
+1042 KRKEQQSLL
-1051 IHITKQ
+1051 THIAKQ
-1057 QSQFDDWSYLNELVG
+1057 QAQFDDWSYLNELVG

-1223 QLAPEFRYVDKQNL
+1223 QLAPEFRYADK
-1237 NQVVK
+1237 
-1242 N
+1242 

>member
-74 RHTAECLAEVEFEV
+74 RHTAECLTEVEFEV

-195 KHWREEEHAL
+195 KHWREEEQAL
-205 KTLKQQAEMMALLD
+205 KALKQQAEMMALLD

-234 AKESL
+234 VKESR
-239 LQKEQQEYQIAK
+239 LQKEQLEYQAAK

-263 TLLAQTEVNLAQEAI
+263 KVLAQTEVNLAQEALI
-278 VAAKP
+278 AAKP

-304 NRLLKEQTYIESQLS
+304 DRLLKEQTYIESQLS
-319 TLKAEKQLI
+319 TLTAEKQLI
-328 EQQIQPIN
+328 EQQSQPIN
-336 QHLVEARDSFK
+336 QHLIEARNTFK

-369 QLILLQQDI
+369 RLILLQQDI
-378 SAKTQ
+378 SVKTQ

-396 EKIQLTEAQ
+396 EKIQLTEAK
-405 LSGSQKQFNEL
+405 LAGSQKQFNEL
-416 NEYLNQHTTHAQLA
+416 DEYLNQHIAHAQLA

-451 ISQKSEKTE
+451 ISQKSEKAE
-460 QEKEHALKFA
+460 QEKECLLKLE
-470 LEKATKSLEQQQH
+470 LEKATKALEVQQYN
-483 TLNLQQQQLSELQ
+483 LNLQQQQLSELQ
-496 TQLEQL
+496 TQLEQQ

-525 AKLMGLQAQLQ
+525 AKLMGLQTQLQ
-536 HAIKTEHQQQKS
+536 RNIKTEYQYQKS
-548 HSENQQR
+548 YSENQQK
-555 ITTLTENISKNDI
+555 IAMLTESIHKNDI

-589 LAEYEEERQHLVK
+589 LAEYEEERQRLVK
-602 DNPCPVC
+602 DTPCPVC

-621 EIKPDETKT
+621 EIQTDETKS
-630 RLDILT
+630 RLDTLT
-636 QQVHTLTIELVEQK
+636 QQVHALTIELVEQK
-650 TQCTNY
+650 TQCAGY
-656 QVQNEKLSRDLEQ
+656 QTQNEKLNEDLEQ
-669 LTQDIASLKQQ
+669 LTQDIATLKQQ
-680 WQLLAQTYALPDVD
+680 WRTLAQTHTIPDVD
-694 CEETALTQL
+694 CEEDALAKL
-703 DLELEKED
+703 DAELEKKD
-711 KLLTQKQINYQQLE
+711 NLLTQKQSSYKALE
-725 VKIQQEYKLLSD
+725 TKIQQEYKLLSD
-737 NKELFNQQQQA
+737 TKEQFNQQQQA

-755 FTQQQKDVSNKQQQT
+755 FAQQQKEAINKQQQT
-770 AQYLQQQTQLA
+770 TQYLQQQTQLT
-781 QDLQSIVKQQGYE
+781 QDLQSLVKQQGYE
-794 LREFEDKTQWLIAR
+794 LQECEDKIQWLIAR

-832 LLTQEER
+832 LSTLQER
-839 KRYLSETQKE
+839 KRYLSEIQKE
-849 LDAVLVHL
+849 LDAVLIHL
-857 QQHHQ
+857 QQLHQ
-862 QQEQLNAQ
+862 QQEQLKAQ

-900 YSEEKNRLEVRLNQL
+900 YSEEKNRLEIRLNQL

-934 DIIEQYQYALKNSL
+934 DIIEQYQHALKNSP
-948 FTDENAFLASL
+948 FADENAFLASL
-959 LSVEERNRLQEQQK
+959 LSVEERNCLQEQQK
-973 QRLDK
+973 QRLDR

-984 RLDTQEKAYQQHLS
+984 RLDTQEKAYQQHLL
-998 QQPVLSTEH
+998 QQPLLSTEQ
-1007 NIEQITTHLSSL
+1007 NIEQITTHLLAL
-1019 ETQLAQLQET
+1019 ETQLAHIQET
-1029 KFRIQEQLRIDEE
+1029 KFRIQEQLRTDEE
-1042 KRKAQQDLL
+1042 KRKEQQALL
-1051 IHITKQ
+1051 DKITKQ
-1057 QSQFDDWSYLNELVG
+1057 QSHFDDWSYLNELVG

-1209 VQIKVKKAGGLGIS
+1209 VQIKVKKAGGVGIS
-1223 QLAPEFRYVDKQNL
+1223 QLAPEFRYVDKQIL

>member
-118 KINTTGG
+118 KINMEGG
-125 EDKILASKISQVKE
+125 EDKILATKISQVKE

-195 KHWREEEHAL
+195 KHWREEEQAL

-234 AKESL
+234 AKESQ
-239 LQKEQQEYQIAK
+239 LQKEQQDYQIAK
-251 QWQEKETELNKN
+251 QWQEKEIELNKN
-263 TLLAQTEVNLAQEAI
+263 TLLAQTEVNLAQEAL

-328 EQQIQPIN
+328 EQQSQPIN
-336 QHLVEARDSFK
+336 QHLVEARDTFK

-396 EKIQLTEAQ
+396 EKVQLTEAK
-405 LSGSQKQFNEL
+405 LSESQKQFNEL

-451 ISQKSEKTE
+451 ISQKSEKAE
-460 QEKEHALKFA
+460 KEKEHALKFA
-470 LEKATKSLEQQQH
+470 LEKATKALEQQQH

-496 TQLEQL
+496 TQLEQQ

-548 HSENQQR
+548 HSENLQR
-555 ITTLTENISKNDI
+555 ITTLTENISKNGI

-589 LAEYEEERQHLVK
+589 LAEYEEERQRLVK

-636 QQVHTLTIELVEQK
+636 QQVHTLTIALVEQK

-656 QVQNEKLSRDLEQ
+656 QIQNEKLSRDLEQ

-680 WQLLAQTYALPDVD
+680 WQILAQTYALPNVD

-703 DLELEKED
+703 DSELEKED
-711 KLLTQKQINYQQLE
+711 NLLTQKRISYQQLE
-725 VKIQQEYKLLSD
+725 AKIQQEYKRLSD

-755 FTQQQKDVSNKQQQT
+755 FTQQQKDVANKQQQT

-794 LREFEDKTQWLIAR
+794 LQEFEDKTQWLIAR

-862 QQEQLNAQ
+862 QQEQLKAQ
-870 RQALFGTQTT
+870 RQALFSTQTT

-900 YSEEKNRLEVRLNQL
+900 YSEEKNRLEIRLNQL
-915 IGQYQENEKSLQRL
+915 IGQYQENEKSLSRL
-929 QTRSQ
+929 HVRTQE
-934 DIIEQYQYALKNSL
+934 IIEQYQHALENSP
-948 FTDENAFLASL
+948 FTNENTFLVSL

-998 QQPVLSTEH
+998 QQPMLSTEH
-1007 NIEQITTHLSSL
+1007 HIEQITTHLSSL
-1019 ETQLAQLQET
+1019 ETQLTQLQET

-1042 KRKAQQDLL
+1042 KRKEQQTLL
-1051 IHITKQ
+1051 DKISKQ

-1072 SASGDKFSRFAQGL
+1072 SSRGDKFTRFAQGL

-1223 QLAPEFRYVDKQNL
+1223 QLAPEFRYVDKQNI
-1237 NQVVK
+1237 NQAIK